1 MKKGLK
7 KCLSIV
13 LTIAMLVSVM
23 SVSLIANAAEDT
35 VTINGKTY
43 AVGDTIEV
51 KKEITVNDKWL
62 LNGQVSIPYNSDVLK
77 FVEEEPSKMFPV
89 ANGHMLVYFD
99 TGSEINF
106 NFLDV
111 TNGIDFT
118 QGGVLYNLTFEVIAG
133 SAEEVT
139 IDDDLQVVSTFPFEG
154 DPQAE
159 ENKDKPV
166 YPFDSVIDENGTIPA
181 DKGTESE
188 IEIKG
193 PEAETLTINGYEAA
207 VGETVYISKKIQVND
222 KWIMNGQ
229 ISVKYDP
236 EYLQFAPVEDAKMFP
251 NISSFLMYND
261 VKENGASVG
270 EIIITFTNPMDGYD
284 FTTEKVLYNLP
295 FTVIKGSADAK
306 NVTDEIEAM
315 SSFTFDGNPAEQT
328 TPSYDMVSVVD
339 DATGEIAADKGTSEA
354 EPVVADTPAVTDKI
368 IVNGIEVVAGDEINH
383 YLNIKDDNW
392 FANGQYEITFNNTV
406 LDLVVNDD
414 SITYPVITA
423 AGVSVVDN
431 VVDNGD
437 GTSTIYFNFSTTNGV
452 SFEELGKVFDFYFT
466 VKEDAAPGNYTID
479 TKIVET
485 YVFSTP
491 GQPDGSSYNMTN
503 VYDEETG
510 TLNVEESNLVTEIKD
525 IDTSALEA
533 LIAEAKALAAEE
545 GYTEESIAALND
557 AIAAAEAVAADPQSQ
572 DQVNEAVKALQAA
585 MDAVKID
592 VSALEALIETA
603 EAMDTT
609 GYTAESVQ
617 ALADAI
623 AHAKTVAE
631 APESVQAVADEIV
644 ALQAAIDGLVVDTAE
659 LEALIAE
666 AKELAAKEGYTE
678 ESIADLEA
686 AIAAAESVI
695 GAATVDDVKTQIE
708 ALTAAMDAVKI
719 DVSDLEAL
727 IETAEAMDT
736 TGYTSE
742 SVQALADAIA
752 HAKTVAEAPES
763 VQAVA
768 DEIVALQAA
777 IDGLVVDTAELEALI
792 AEAKEL
798 AAKEG
803 YTEESIADLEAAIA
817 AAESVIGA
825 ATVDD
830 VKTQIEALTAA
841 MAAVKPDTTDL
852 EEAIA
857 AAEEKLADDKYS
869 PTSKSALQAA
879 VDAGKELLAK
889 VETEFVAYEDVV
901 AATDAINTAIDNLV
915 EGVLLGD
922 ANDDGRVNIDDA
934 SYIQNFLVKLNVTIN
949 ELAADVN
956 KDGKITIMDT
966 TMIQVRLATN
976 AENEYVFPDEI

>member
-35 VTINGKTY
+35 VTINGKEYT
-43 AVGDTIEV
+43 VGDTIEV

-77 FVEEEPSKMFPV
+77 FVEEEPSKMFPAV
-89 ANGHMLVYFD
+89 YDHCVVYFD
-99 TGSEINF
+99 TGSKVNF
-106 NFLDV
+106 NFTDV
-111 TNGIDFT
+111 VNGVDFT
-118 QGGVLYNLTFEVIAG
+118 QGGILYDLTFEVIAG

-139 IDDDLQVVSTFPFEG
+139 IDDDLQVISTFPFEG

-181 DKGTESE
+181 DKGTEGE

-207 VGETVYISKKIQVND
+207 VGETVYISKKIQVNNN
-222 KWIMNGQ
+222 WLMNGQ

-236 EYLQFAPVEDAKMFP
+236 EYLQFAPIEDAKMFP

-284 FTTEKVLYNLP
+284 FTTEKVLYDLP
-295 FTVIKGSADAK
+295 FTVIKGSDTAK
-306 NVTDEIEAM
+306 DVTDEIEAM
-315 SSFTFDGNPAEQT
+315 SSFNFAGDPADQENPDYT
-328 TPSYDMVSVVD
+328 MVNVVD
-339 DATGEIAADKGTSEA
+339 ESTGEIDAAKGTSDA
-354 EPVVADTPAVTDKI
+354 EPVVADTPATTEKI
-368 IVNGIEVVAGDEINH
+368 IVNDIEVVAGDEINH

-466 VKEDAAPGNYTID
+466 VKEDAAPGNYTVD

-491 GQPDGSSYNMTN
+491 GQPDGSSYDMTN

-545 GYTEESIAALND
+545 GYTEESIAALNE

-572 DQVNEAVKALQAA
+572 DQVDAAVKALQAA

-617 ALADAI
+617 ALTDAI
-623 AHAKTVAE
+623 ANAKEVAE

-695 GAATVDDVKTQIE
+695 GAATVDDVKAQLE
-708 ALTAAMDAVKI
+708 ALQAAMDAVK
-719 DVSDLEAL
+719 
-727 IETAEAMDT
+727 
-736 TGYTSE
+736 
-742 SVQALADAIA
+742 
-752 HAKTVAEAPES
+752 
-763 VQAVA
+763 
-768 DEIVALQAA
+768 
-777 IDGLVVDTAELEALI
+777 
-792 AEAKEL
+792 
-798 AAKEG
+798 
-803 YTEESIADLEAAIA
+803 
-817 AAESVIGA
+817 
-825 ATVDD
+825 
-830 VKTQIEALTAA
+830 
-841 MAAVKPDTTDL
+841 PDTTAL
-852 EEAIA
+852 EAAIA

-869 PTSKSALQAA
+869 PTSKAALQAA

-901 AATDAINTAIDNLV
+901 AATEAINTAIDNLV

>member
-77 FVEEEPSKMFPV
+77 FIAGTEEEMFPV
-89 ANGHMLVYFD
+89 VYEHSLVYFD
-99 TGSEINF
+99 TGSAVNF
-106 NFLDV
+106 NFLNV
-111 TNGIDFT
+111 TDGIDFT

-139 IDDDLQVVSTFPFEG
+139 IDDDLQVVSTFPFAG
-154 DPQAE
+154 DPQSE

-207 VGETVYISKKIQVND
+207 VGETVYISKKIQVNNN
-222 KWIMNGQ
+222 WLMNGQ

-236 EYLQFAPVEDAKMFP
+236 EYLQFAPVEDEKMFP
-251 NISSFLMYND
+251 NVFGIGSFMYND
-261 VKENGASVG
+261 VKDKESGASVG
-270 EIIITFTNPMDGYD
+270 EIRITFTDVTAGYN
-284 FTTEKVLYNLP
+284 FTNSAVLYDLP
-295 FTVIKGSADAK
+295 FTVIKGSDTAK

-315 SSFTFDGNPAEQT
+315 SSFPFAGDPAQEENPDYTQ
-328 TPSYDMVSVVD
+328 VSVID
-339 DATGEIAADKGTSEA
+339 DNTGEIDSAKGTSDA

-491 GQPDGSSYNMTN
+491 GQPDGSSYDMTN
-503 VYDEETG
+503 VYNEETG
-510 TLNVEESNLVTEIKD
+510 ELDVQESNLVTEIKD
-525 IDTSALEA
+525 IDISALEA

-545 GYTEESIAALND
+545 GYTEESIAALNE
-557 AIAAAEAVAADPQSQ
+557 AIAVAEAVAADPQSQ
-572 DQVNEAVKALQAA
+572 DQVDAAVKALQ
-585 MDAVKID
+585 
-592 VSALEALIETA
+592 
-603 EAMDTT
+603 
-609 GYTAESVQ
+609 
-617 ALADAI
+617 
-623 AHAKTVAE
+623 
-631 APESVQAVADEIV
+631 
-644 ALQAAIDGLVVDTAE
+644 
-659 LEALIAE
+659 
-666 AKELAAKEGYTE
+666 
-678 ESIADLEA
+678 
-686 AIAAAESVI
+686 
-695 GAATVDDVKTQIE
+695 
-708 ALTAAMDAVKI
+708 AAMDAVKI

-830 VKTQIEALTAA
+830 VKAQIEALTAA
-841 MAAVKPDTTDL
+841 MAAVKPDTTAL
-852 EEAIA
+852 EAAIA

-869 PTSKSALQAA
+869 PTSKAALQAA

-901 AATDAINTAIDNLV
+901 AATEAINTAIDNLV

>member
-23 SVSLIANAAEDT
+23 SVSFIANAAEDT

-43 AVGDTIEV
+43 TVGDTIEV
-51 KKEITVNDKWL
+51 KKEITINKWL

-89 ANGHMLVYFD
+89 ANGHSLVYFD
-99 TGSEINF
+99 TGSKINF

-118 QGGVLYNLTFEVIAG
+118 QGGILYDLTFEVIAG

-139 IDDDLQVVSTFPFEG
+139 IDDDLQVISTFPFAG
-154 DPQAE
+154 DPQSE
-159 ENKDKPV
+159 ENQGKPV
-166 YPFDSVIDENGTIPA
+166 EYPFDSALENGTIPA
-181 DKGTESE
+181 DKGTEGE

-222 KWIMNGQ
+222 NWLMNGQ

-236 EYLQFAPVEDAKMFP
+236 EYLQFAPVEDEKMFP
-251 NISSFLMYND
+251 NVSLNLMYND
-261 VKENGASVG
+261 VKEDGVSVG
-270 EIIITFTNPMDGYD
+270 EIRITFTNPVVGYD
-284 FTTEKVLYNLP
+284 FTTEKVLYDLP
-295 FTVIKGSADAK
+295 FTVIKGSDTAK
-306 NVTDEIEAM
+306 NVTDEIEEM
-315 SSFTFDGNPAEQT
+315 RSFNFAGDPADQTNPDYT
-328 TPSYDMVSVVD
+328 MVNVVD
-339 DATGEIAADKGTSEA
+339 ESTGEIDAAKGTSDA

-368 IVNGIEVVAGDEINH
+368 IVNDIEVVAGDEINY

-437 GTSTIYFNFSTTNGV
+437 GTSTILFNFSTLQGV

-466 VKEDAAPGNYTID
+466 VKEDAAPGNYTVD

-491 GQPDGSSYNMTN
+491 GHPDGSSYDMTN
-503 VYDEETG
+503 VYNEETG
-510 TLNVEESNLVTEIKD
+510 ELDVQESNLVTEIKD

-533 LIAEAKALAAEE
+533 LIEEAKALAAEE
-545 GYTEESIAALND
+545 GYTA
-557 AIAAAEAVAADPQSQ
+557 
-572 DQVNEAVKALQAA
+572 
-585 MDAVKID
+585 
-592 VSALEALIETA
+592 
-603 EAMDTT
+603 
-609 GYTAESVQ
+609 GSVQ
-617 ALADAI
+617 ALVDAI

-631 APESVQAVADEIV
+631 APESVQAVADEIT

-659 LEALIAE
+659 LKALIAE
-666 AKELAAKEGYTE
+666 AKELVAKEGYTE
-678 ESIADLEA
+678 ESIAALNA
-686 AIAAAESVI
+686 AIAASEAVVENP
-695 GAATVDDVKTQIE
+695 TVEDVKAQLE
-708 ALTAAMDAVKI
+708 ALKAAMDAVK
-719 DVSDLEAL
+719 
-727 IETAEAMDT
+727 
-736 TGYTSE
+736 
-742 SVQALADAIA
+742 
-752 HAKTVAEAPES
+752 
-763 VQAVA
+763 
-768 DEIVALQAA
+768 
-777 IDGLVVDTAELEALI
+777 
-792 AEAKEL
+792 
-798 AAKEG
+798 
-803 YTEESIADLEAAIA
+803 
-817 AAESVIGA
+817 
-825 ATVDD
+825 
-830 VKTQIEALTAA
+830 
-841 MAAVKPDTTDL
+841 PDTTAL
-852 EEAIA
+852 EAAIA

-869 PTSKSALQAA
+869 PTSKAALQAA

-889 VETEFVAYEDVV
+889 VETEFVSYEDVV

-934 SYIQNFLVKLNVTIN
+934 TYIQNFLVKLENVIN

-956 KDGKITIMDT
+956 KDGKLTVMDT
-966 TMIQVRLATN
+966 TMIQVRLATG
-976 AENEYVFPDEI
+976 AEDEYVFPDEI

>member
-23 SVSLIANAAEDT
+23 SVSFIANAAEDT

-43 AVGDTIEV
+43 TVGDTIEV
-51 KKEITVNDKWL
+51 KKEITINKWL

-89 ANGHMLVYFD
+89 ANGHSLVYFD
-99 TGSEINF
+99 TGSKINF

-118 QGGVLYNLTFEVIAG
+118 QGGILYDLTFEVIAG

-139 IDDDLQVVSTFPFEG
+139 IDDDLQVISTFPFAG
-154 DPQAE
+154 DPQSE
-159 ENKDKPV
+159 ENQGKPV
-166 YPFDSVIDENGTIPA
+166 EYPFDSALENGTIPA
-181 DKGTESE
+181 DKGTEGE

-222 KWIMNGQ
+222 NWLMNGQ

-236 EYLQFAPVEDAKMFP
+236 EYLQFAPVEDEKMFP
-251 NISSFLMYND
+251 NVSLNLMYND
-261 VKENGASVG
+261 VKEDGVSVG
-270 EIIITFTNPMDGYD
+270 EIRITFTNPVVGYD
-284 FTTEKVLYNLP
+284 FTTEKVLYDLP
-295 FTVIKGSADAK
+295 FTVIKGSDTAK
-306 NVTDEIEAM
+306 NVTDEIEEM
-315 SSFTFDGNPAEQT
+315 RSFNFAGDPADQTNPDYT
-328 TPSYDMVSVVD
+328 MVNVVD
-339 DATGEIAADKGTSEA
+339 ESTGEIDAAKGTSDA

-368 IVNGIEVVAGDEINH
+368 IVNDIEVVAGDEINY

-437 GTSTIYFNFSTTNGV
+437 GTSTILFNFSTLQGV

-466 VKEDAAPGNYTID
+466 VKEDAAPGNYTVD

-491 GQPDGSSYNMTN
+491 GQPDGSSYDMTN
-503 VYDEETG
+503 VYNEETG
-510 TLNVEESNLVTEIKD
+510 ELDVQESNLVTEIKD

-533 LIAEAKALAAEE
+533 LIEEAKALAAEE
-545 GYTEESIAALND
+545 GYTA
-557 AIAAAEAVAADPQSQ
+557 
-572 DQVNEAVKALQAA
+572 
-585 MDAVKID
+585 
-592 VSALEALIETA
+592 
-603 EAMDTT
+603 
-609 GYTAESVQ
+609 GSVQ
-617 ALADAI
+617 ALVDAI

-631 APESVQAVADEIV
+631 APESVQAVADEIT

-659 LEALIAE
+659 LKALIAE
-666 AKELAAKEGYTE
+666 AKELVAKEGYTE
-678 ESIADLEA
+678 ESIAALNA
-686 AIAAAESVI
+686 AIAASEAVVENP
-695 GAATVDDVKTQIE
+695 TVEDVKAQLE
-708 ALTAAMDAVKI
+708 ALKAAMDAVK
-719 DVSDLEAL
+719 
-727 IETAEAMDT
+727 
-736 TGYTSE
+736 
-742 SVQALADAIA
+742 
-752 HAKTVAEAPES
+752 
-763 VQAVA
+763 
-768 DEIVALQAA
+768 
-777 IDGLVVDTAELEALI
+777 
-792 AEAKEL
+792 
-798 AAKEG
+798 
-803 YTEESIADLEAAIA
+803 
-817 AAESVIGA
+817 
-825 ATVDD
+825 
-830 VKTQIEALTAA
+830 
-841 MAAVKPDTTDL
+841 PDTTAL
-852 EEAIA
+852 EAAIA

-869 PTSKSALQAA
+869 PTSKAALQAA

-889 VETEFVAYEDVV
+889 VETEFVSYEDVV

-934 SYIQNFLVKLNVTIN
+934 TYIQNFLVKLENVIN

-956 KDGKITIMDT
+956 KDGKLTVMDT
-966 TMIQVRLATN
+966 TMIQVRLATG
-976 AENEYVFPDEI
+976 AEDEYVFPDEI

>member
-35 VTINGKTY
+35 VTINGKEYT
-43 AVGDTIEV
+43 VGDTIEV

-77 FVEEEPSKMFPV
+77 FVEEEPSKMFPAV
-89 ANGHMLVYFD
+89 YDHCVVYFD
-99 TGSEINF
+99 TGSKVNF
-106 NFLDV
+106 NFTDV
-111 TNGIDFT
+111 VNGVDFT
-118 QGGVLYNLTFEVIAG
+118 QGGILYDLTFEVIAG

-139 IDDDLQVVSTFPFEG
+139 IDDDLQVISTFPFEG

-181 DKGTESE
+181 DKGTEGE

-222 KWIMNGQ
+222 NWLMNGQ

-236 EYLQFAPVEDAKMFP
+236 EYLQFAPVEDEKMFP
-251 NISSFLMYND
+251 NVSSFLMYND
-261 VKENGASVG
+261 VKEDGVSVG
-270 EIIITFTNPMDGYD
+270 EIRITFTDPTAGYD
-284 FTTEKVLYNLP
+284 FTTEKVLYDLP
-295 FTVIKGSADAK
+295 FTVIKGSDTAK
-306 NVTDEIEAM
+306 DVTDEIEAM
-315 SSFTFDGNPAEQT
+315 SSFNFAGDPADQEN
-328 TPSYDMVSVVD
+328 PSYDMVDVVD
-339 DATGEIAADKGTSEA
+339 DATGEIASDKGTSDA
-354 EPVVADTPAVTDKI
+354 EPIVADTPAVTDKI

-437 GTSTIYFNFSTTNGV
+437 GTSTILFNFSTTNGV

-466 VKEDAAPGNYTID
+466 VKEDAAPGNYTVD

-491 GQPDGSSYNMTN
+491 GQPDGSSYDMTN

-545 GYTEESIAALND
+545 GYTEESIAALNE

-572 DQVNEAVKALQAA
+572 DQVDAAVKALQAA

-609 GYTAESVQ
+609 GYTSESVQ
-617 ALADAI
+617 ALTDAI
-623 AHAKTVAE
+623 ANAKTVAE
-631 APESVQAVADEIV
+631 APESVQAVADEII

-695 GAATVDDVKTQIE
+695 GAATVDDVK
-708 ALTAAMDAVKI
+708 A
-719 DVSDLEAL
+719 
-727 IETAEAMDT
+727 
-736 TGYTSE
+736 
-742 SVQALADAIA
+742 
-752 HAKTVAEAPES
+752 
-763 VQAVA
+763 
-768 DEIVALQAA
+768 
-777 IDGLVVDTAELEALI
+777 
-792 AEAKEL
+792 
-798 AAKEG
+798 
-803 YTEESIADLEAAIA
+803 
-817 AAESVIGA
+817 
-825 ATVDD
+825 
-830 VKTQIEALTAA
+830 QIEALTAA
-841 MAAVKPDTTDL
+841 MAAVKPDTTAL
-852 EEAIA
+852 EAAIA

-869 PTSKSALQAA
+869 PTSKAALQAA

-901 AATDAINTAIDNLV
+901 AATEAINTAIDNLV

>member
-43 AVGDTIEV
+43 TVGDTIEV

-89 ANGHMLVYFD
+89 ANGHSLVYFN
-99 TGSEINF
+99 TGSKINF
-106 NFLDV
+106 NFTDV

-118 QGGVLYNLTFEVIAG
+118 QGGILYDLTFEVIAG

-139 IDDDLQVVSTFPFEG
+139 IDDDLQVISTFPFAG
-154 DPQAE
+154 DPQSE
-159 ENKDKPV
+159 ENKGKPV
-166 YPFDSVIDENGTIPA
+166 EHPFDSALENGTIPA
-181 DKGTESE
+181 DKGTEGE

-193 PEAETLTINGYEAA
+193 PEAETLTINGYEAT
-207 VGETVYISKKIQVND
+207 VGETVYISKKIQVNNN
-222 KWIMNGQ
+222 WLMNGQ

-236 EYLQFAPVEDAKMFP
+236 EYLQFAPVEDEKMFP
-251 NISSFLMYND
+251 NVFGIGSFMYND
-261 VKENGASVG
+261 VKDKESGASVG
-270 EIIITFTNPMDGYD
+270 EIRITFTDVTAGYN
-284 FTTEKVLYNLP
+284 FTNSAVLYDLP
-295 FTVIKGSADAK
+295 FTVIKGSDTAK
-306 NVTDEIEAM
+306 DVTDEIEAM
-315 SSFTFDGNPAEQT
+315 SSFNFAGDPADQENPDYT
-328 TPSYDMVSVVD
+328 MVNVVD
-339 DATGEIAADKGTSEA
+339 ESTGEIDAAKGTSDA
-354 EPVVADTPAVTDKI
+354 EPVVADTPATTEKI
-368 IVNGIEVVAGDEINH
+368 IVNDIEVVAGDEINH

-437 GTSTIYFNFSTTNGV
+437 GTSTILFNFSTTNGV

-466 VKEDAAPGNYTID
+466 VKEDAAPGNYTVD

-491 GQPDGSSYNMTN
+491 GQPDGSSYDMTN

-545 GYTEESIAALND
+545 GYTEESIAALNE

-572 DQVNEAVKALQAA
+572 DQVDAAVKALQAA

-609 GYTAESVQ
+609 GYTSESVQ
-617 ALADAI
+617 ALVDAI

-695 GAATVDDVKTQIE
+695 ENPTVDDVKAQIE
-708 ALTAAMDAVKI
+708 ALTAAM
-719 DVSDLEAL
+719 
-727 IETAEAMDT
+727 T
-736 TGYTSE
+736 
-742 SVQALADAIA
+742 
-752 HAKTVAEAPES
+752 
-763 VQAVA
+763 
-768 DEIVALQAA
+768 
-777 IDGLVVDTAELEALI
+777 
-792 AEAKEL
+792 
-798 AAKEG
+798 
-803 YTEESIADLEAAIA
+803 
-817 AAESVIGA
+817 
-825 ATVDD
+825 
-830 VKTQIEALTAA
+830 
-841 MAAVKPDTTDL
+841 AVKPDTTAL
-852 EEAIA
+852 EAAIA

-869 PTSKSALQAA
+869 PTSKAALQAA

>member
-1 MKKGLK
+1 MYFLFRILITEKRTEVIVLKKGLK

-23 SVSLIANAAEDT
+23 SVSFIANAAEDT

-43 AVGDTIEV
+43 TVGDTIEV
-51 KKEITVNDKWL
+51 KKEITINKWL

-89 ANGHMLVYFD
+89 ANGHSLVYFD
-99 TGSEINF
+99 TGSKINF
-106 NFLDV
+106 NFTDV

-118 QGGVLYNLTFEVIAG
+118 QGGILYDLTFKVIAG

-139 IDDDLQVVSTFPFEG
+139 IDDDLQVISTFPFAG
-154 DPQAE
+154 DPQSE
-159 ENKDKPV
+159 ENQGKPV
-166 YPFDSVIDENGTIPA
+166 EYPFDSALENGTIPA
-181 DKGTESE
+181 DKGTEGA

-193 PEAETLTINGYEAA
+193 PEAETLTINGYEAT
-207 VGETVYISKKIQVND
+207 VGETVYISKKIQVNNN
-222 KWIMNGQ
+222 WLMNGQ

-236 EYLQFAPVEDAKMFP
+236 EYLRFAPVEDEKMFP
-251 NISSFLMYND
+251 NVSLNLMYND
-261 VKENGASVG
+261 VKEDGVSVG
-270 EIIITFTNPMDGYD
+270 EIRITFTNPIVGYD
-284 FTTEKVLYNLP
+284 FTTEKVLYDLP
-295 FTVIKGSADAK
+295 FTVIKGSDTAK
-306 NVTDEIEAM
+306 NVTDEIEDM
-315 SSFTFDGNPAEQT
+315 RSFNFAGNPADQT
-328 TPSYDMVSVVD
+328 NPDYTMVNVVD
-339 DATGEIAADKGTSEA
+339 ESTGEIDAAKGTSDA

-368 IVNGIEVVAGDEINH
+368 IVNGIEVVAGNEINY

-437 GTSTIYFNFSTTNGV
+437 GTSTIYFNFSTLQGV

-466 VKEDAAPGNYTID
+466 VKEDAAPGNYTVD

-491 GQPDGSSYNMTN
+491 GQPDGSSYDMTN
-503 VYDEETG
+503 VYNEETG
-510 TLNVEESNLVTEIKD
+510 KLDVQESNLVTEIKD

-533 LIAEAKALAAEE
+533 LIAEAKALASEE
-545 GYTEESIAALND
+545 GYTEESITALND
-557 AIAAAEAVAADPQSQ
+557 AIKAAEAVVADPQSQ
-572 DQVNEAVKALQAA
+572 DQVDAEVKALQAA
-585 MDAVKID
+585 MDAVEID

-631 APESVQAVADEIV
+631 APESVQAVADEIT

-659 LEALIAE
+659 LKALIAE

-678 ESIADLEA
+678 ESIAALNA
-686 AIAAAESVI
+686 AIAAAEAVVENP
-695 GAATVDDVKTQIE
+695 TVEDVKAQLE
-708 ALTAAMDAVKI
+708 ALKAAMDAVK
-719 DVSDLEAL
+719 
-727 IETAEAMDT
+727 
-736 TGYTSE
+736 
-742 SVQALADAIA
+742 
-752 HAKTVAEAPES
+752 
-763 VQAVA
+763 
-768 DEIVALQAA
+768 
-777 IDGLVVDTAELEALI
+777 
-792 AEAKEL
+792 
-798 AAKEG
+798 
-803 YTEESIADLEAAIA
+803 
-817 AAESVIGA
+817 
-825 ATVDD
+825 
-830 VKTQIEALTAA
+830 
-841 MAAVKPDTTDL
+841 PDTTAL
-852 EEAIA
+852 EAAIA

-869 PTSKSALQAA
+869 PTSKAALQAA
-879 VDAGKELLAK
+879 VDAGEELLAK
-889 VETEFVAYEDVV
+889 VETEFVSYEDVV

-922 ANDDGRVNIDDA
+922 ANDDDKVNIDDA
-934 SYIQNFLVKLNVTIN
+934 TYIQNFLVKLEDVIN

-956 KDGKITIMDT
+956 KDGKLTVMDT
-966 TMIQVRLATN
+966 TMIQVRLATG
-976 AENEYVFPDEI
+976 AEDEYVFPDEI

>member
-7 KCLSIV
+7 KCLAIV

-23 SVSLIANAAEDT
+23 SVSFIANAAEDT

-43 AVGDTIEV
+43 TVGDTIEV
-51 KKEITVNDKWL
+51 KKEITINKWL

-89 ANGHMLVYFD
+89 ANGHSLVYFD
-99 TGSEINF
+99 TGSKINF
-106 NFLDV
+106 NFTDV

-118 QGGVLYNLTFEVIAG
+118 QGGILYDLTFEVIAG

-139 IDDDLQVVSTFPFEG
+139 IDDDLQVISTFQFAG
-154 DPQAE
+154 DPQSE
-159 ENKDKPV
+159 ENQGKPV
-166 YPFDSVIDENGTIPA
+166 EYPFDSALENGTIPA
-181 DKGTESE
+181 DKGTEGE

-193 PEAETLTINGYEAA
+193 PEAETLTINGYEAT
-207 VGETVYISKKIQVND
+207 VGETVYISKKIQVNNN
-222 KWIMNGQ
+222 WLMNGQ

-236 EYLQFAPVEDAKMFP
+236 EYLQFAPVEAEKMFP
-251 NISSFLMYND
+251 NVSLNLMYND
-261 VKENGASVG
+261 VKEDGVSVG
-270 EIIITFTNPMDGYD
+270 EIRITFTNPIVGYD
-284 FTTEKVLYNLP
+284 FTTEKVLYDLP
-295 FTVIKGSADAK
+295 FTVIKGSDTAK
-306 NVTDEIEAM
+306 NVTDEIEDM
-315 SSFTFDGNPAEQT
+315 RSFNFAGDPADQTNPDYT
-328 TPSYDMVSVVD
+328 MVNVVD
-339 DATGEIAADKGTSEA
+339 ESTGEIDAAKGTSDA

-437 GTSTIYFNFSTTNGV
+437 GTSTIYFNFSTLQGV

-466 VKEDAAPGNYTID
+466 VKEDAAPGNYTVD

-491 GQPDGSSYNMTN
+491 GQPDGSSYDMTN
-503 VYDEETG
+503 VYNEETG
-510 TLNVEESNLVTEIKD
+510 KLDVQESNLVTEIKD

-545 GYTEESIAALND
+545 GYTEESITALND
-557 AIAAAEAVAADPQSQ
+557 AIKAAEAVVADPQSK
-572 DQVNEAVKALQAA
+572 DQVDAEVKALQAA
-585 MDAVKID
+585 MDAVEID

-678 ESIADLEA
+678 ESIAALNE
-686 AIAAAESVI
+686 AIAAAEAVVENP
-695 GAATVDDVKTQIE
+695 TVGDVKAQ
-708 ALTAAMDAVKI
+708 
-719 DVSDLEAL
+719 LEAL
-727 IETAEAMDT
+727 
-736 TGYTSE
+736 
-742 SVQALADAIA
+742 
-752 HAKTVAEAPES
+752 K
-763 VQAVA
+763 
-768 DEIVALQAA
+768 
-777 IDGLVVDTAELEALI
+777 
-792 AEAKEL
+792 
-798 AAKEG
+798 
-803 YTEESIADLEAAIA
+803 
-817 AAESVIGA
+817 
-825 ATVDD
+825 
-830 VKTQIEALTAA
+830 AA
-841 MAAVKPDTTDL
+841 MNAVKPDTTAL
-852 EEAIA
+852 EAAIA

-869 PTSKSALQAA
+869 PTSKAALQAA

-889 VETEFVAYEDVV
+889 VETEFVSYEDVV

-934 SYIQNFLVKLNVTIN
+934 TYIQNFLVKLEDVIN

-956 KDGKITIMDT
+956 KDGKLTVMDT
-966 TMIQVRLATN
+966 TMIQVRLATG
-976 AENEYVFPDEI
+976 AEDEYVFPDEI

>member
-23 SVSLIANAAEDT
+23 SVSFIANATEDT

-51 KKEITVNDKWL
+51 KKEITINKWL

-89 ANGHMLVYFD
+89 ANGHSLEYFD
-99 TGSEINF
+99 TGSKINF
-106 NFLDV
+106 NFTDV

-118 QGGVLYNLTFEVIAG
+118 QGGILYDLTFEVIAG

-139 IDDDLQVVSTFPFEG
+139 IDDDLQVISTFPFAG
-154 DPQAE
+154 DPQSE
-159 ENKDKPV
+159 ENQGKPVV
-166 YPFDSVIDENGTIPA
+166 YPFDSALENGTIPA
-181 DKGTESE
+181 DKGTEGE

-193 PEAETLTINGYEAA
+193 PEAETLTINGYEAT
-207 VGETVYISKKIQVND
+207 VGETVYISKKIQVNNN
-222 KWIMNGQ
+222 WLMNGQ

-236 EYLQFAPVEDAKMFP
+236 EYLQFAPVEDEKMFP
-251 NISSFLMYND
+251 NVSLNLMYND
-261 VKENGASVG
+261 VKEDGVSVG
-270 EIIITFTNPMDGYD
+270 EIRITFTNPIVGYD
-284 FTTEKVLYNLP
+284 FTTEKVLYDLP
-295 FTVIKGSADAK
+295 FTVIKGSDTAK
-306 NVTDEIEAM
+306 NVTDEIEDM
-315 SSFTFDGNPAEQT
+315 RSFNFAGNPADQT
-328 TPSYDMVSVVD
+328 NPDYTMVNVVD
-339 DATGEIAADKGTSEA
+339 ESTGEIDAAKGTSDA

-368 IVNGIEVVAGDEINH
+368 IVNGIEVVAGNEINY

-437 GTSTIYFNFSTTNGV
+437 GTSTIYFNFSTLQGV

-466 VKEDAAPGNYTID
+466 VKEDAAPGNYTVD

-491 GQPDGSSYNMTN
+491 GQPDGSSYDMTN
-503 VYDEETG
+503 VYNEETG
-510 TLNVEESNLVTEIKD
+510 KLDVQESNLVTEIKD

-533 LIAEAKALAAEE
+533 LIAEAKALASEE
-545 GYTEESIAALND
+545 GYTEESITALND
-557 AIAAAEAVAADPQSQ
+557 AIKAAEAVVADPQSQ
-572 DQVNEAVKALQAA
+572 DQVDAEVKALQAA
-585 MDAVKID
+585 MDAVEID

-631 APESVQAVADEIV
+631 APESVQAVADEIT

-659 LEALIAE
+659 LKALIAE

-678 ESIADLEA
+678 ESIEALNA
-686 AIAAAESVI
+686 AIAAAEAVVENP
-695 GAATVDDVKTQIE
+695 TVEDVKAQLE
-708 ALTAAMDAVKI
+708 ALKAAMDAVK
-719 DVSDLEAL
+719 
-727 IETAEAMDT
+727 
-736 TGYTSE
+736 
-742 SVQALADAIA
+742 
-752 HAKTVAEAPES
+752 
-763 VQAVA
+763 
-768 DEIVALQAA
+768 
-777 IDGLVVDTAELEALI
+777 
-792 AEAKEL
+792 
-798 AAKEG
+798 
-803 YTEESIADLEAAIA
+803 
-817 AAESVIGA
+817 
-825 ATVDD
+825 
-830 VKTQIEALTAA
+830 
-841 MAAVKPDTTDL
+841 PDTTAL
-852 EEAIA
+852 EAAIA

-869 PTSKSALQAA
+869 PTSKAALQAA
-879 VDAGKELLAK
+879 VDAGEELLAK
-889 VETEFVAYEDVV
+889 VETEFVSYEDVV

-922 ANDDGRVNIDDA
+922 ANDDDKVNIDDA
-934 SYIQNFLVKLNVTIN
+934 TYIQNFLVKLEDVIN

-956 KDGKITIMDT
+956 KDGKLTVMDT
-966 TMIQVRLATN
+966 TMIQVRLATG
-976 AENEYVFPDEI
+976 AEDEYVFPDEI

>member
-43 AVGDTIEV
+43 TVGDTIEV

-89 ANGHMLVYFD
+89 VYEHSLVYFD
-99 TGSEINF
+99 TGSAVNF
-106 NFLDV
+106 NFLNV
-111 TNGIDFT
+111 TDGIDFT
-118 QGGVLYNLTFEVIAG
+118 QGGILYDLTFEVIAG

-159 ENKDKPV
+159 ENQGKPV
-166 YPFDSVIDENGTIPA
+166 YPFESVIDENGTIPA
-181 DKGTESE
+181 DKGTEGE

-207 VGETVYISKKIQVND
+207 VGETVYISKKIQVNNN
-222 KWIMNGQ
+222 WLMNGQ

-236 EYLQFAPVEDAKMFP
+236 EYLQFAPVEDEKMFP
-251 NISSFLMYND
+251 NVFGIGSFMYND
-261 VKENGASVG
+261 VKDKESGASVG
-270 EIIITFTNPMDGYD
+270 EIIITFTDVTAGYN
-284 FTTEKVLYNLP
+284 FTNSAVLYDLP
-295 FTVIKGSADAK
+295 FTVIKGSDTAK
-306 NVTDEIEAM
+306 DVTDEIEAM
-315 SSFTFDGNPAEQT
+315 SSFNFAGDPADQENPDYT
-328 TPSYDMVSVVD
+328 MVNVVD
-339 DATGEIAADKGTSEA
+339 ESTGEIDAAKGTSDA

-368 IVNGIEVVAGDEINH
+368 IVNDIEVVAGDEINH

-414 SITYPVITA
+414 AITYPVITA

-466 VKEDAAPGNYTID
+466 VKEDAAPGNYTVD

-491 GQPDGSSYNMTN
+491 GQPDGSNYDMTN

-545 GYTEESIAALND
+545 GYTEESIAALNE

-572 DQVNEAVKALQAA
+572 DQVDAAVKALQAA

-592 VSALEALIETA
+592 VSA
-603 EAMDTT
+603 
-609 GYTAESVQ
+609 
-617 ALADAI
+617 
-623 AHAKTVAE
+623 
-631 APESVQAVADEIV
+631 
-644 ALQAAIDGLVVDTAE
+644 
-659 LEALIAE
+659 
-666 AKELAAKEGYTE
+666 
-678 ESIADLEA
+678 
-686 AIAAAESVI
+686 
-695 GAATVDDVKTQIE
+695 
-708 ALTAAMDAVKI
+708 
-719 DVSDLEAL
+719 LEAL

-817 AAESVIGA
+817 AAESVIGV

-830 VKTQIEALTAA
+830 VKAQIEALTAA
-841 MAAVKPDTTDL
+841 MAAVKPDTTAL
-852 EEAIA
+852 EAAIA

-869 PTSKSALQAA
+869 PTSKAALQAA

-901 AATDAINTAIDNLV
+901 AATEAINTAIDNLV

>member
-35 VTINGKTY
+35 VTINGKKYT
-43 AVGDTIEV
+43 VGDTIEV

-77 FVEEEPSKMFPV
+77 FVEEEPSKMFPAV
-89 ANGHMLVYFD
+89 YDHCVVYFD
-99 TGSEINF
+99 TGSKVNF
-106 NFLDV
+106 NFTDV
-111 TNGIDFT
+111 VNGVDFT
-118 QGGVLYNLTFEVIAG
+118 QGGILYDLTFEVIAG

-139 IDDDLQVVSTFPFEG
+139 IDDDLQVISTFPFEG

-181 DKGTESE
+181 DKGTEGE

-193 PEAETLTINGYEAA
+193 PEAETLTINGYKAA
-207 VGETVYISKKIQVND
+207 VGETVYISKKIQVNNN
-222 KWIMNGQ
+222 WLMNGQ

-236 EYLQFAPVEDAKMFP
+236 EYLQFAPVEDEKMFP
-251 NISSFLMYND
+251 NVFGIGSFMYND
-261 VKENGASVG
+261 VKDKESGASVG
-270 EIIITFTNPMDGYD
+270 EIRITFTDVTAGYN
-284 FTTEKVLYNLP
+284 FTNSAVLYDLP
-295 FTVIKGSADAK
+295 FTVIKGSDTAK
-306 NVTDEIEAM
+306 DVTDEIEAM
-315 SSFTFDGNPAEQT
+315 SSFNFAGDPADQENPDYT
-328 TPSYDMVSVVD
+328 MVNVVD
-339 DATGEIAADKGTSEA
+339 ESTGEIDAAKGTSDA
-354 EPVVADTPAVTDKI
+354 EPVVADTPATTEKI
-368 IVNGIEVVAGDEINH
+368 IVNDIEVVAGDEINH

-466 VKEDAAPGNYTID
+466 VKEDAAPGNYTVD

-491 GQPDGSSYNMTN
+491 GQPDGSSYDMTN

-545 GYTEESIAALND
+545 GYTEESIAALNE

-572 DQVNEAVKALQAA
+572 DQVDAAVKALQAA
-585 MDAVKID
+585 MGAVKID

-609 GYTAESVQ
+609 GYTSESVQ
-617 ALADAI
+617 VLADAI

-686 AIAAAESVI
+686 AIAAAEAVVENP
-695 GAATVDDVKTQIE
+695 TVDDVK
-708 ALTAAMDAVKI
+708 A
-719 DVSDLEAL
+719 
-727 IETAEAMDT
+727 
-736 TGYTSE
+736 
-742 SVQALADAIA
+742 
-752 HAKTVAEAPES
+752 
-763 VQAVA
+763 
-768 DEIVALQAA
+768 
-777 IDGLVVDTAELEALI
+777 
-792 AEAKEL
+792 
-798 AAKEG
+798 
-803 YTEESIADLEAAIA
+803 
-817 AAESVIGA
+817 
-825 ATVDD
+825 
-830 VKTQIEALTAA
+830 QIEALTAA
-841 MAAVKPDTTDL
+841 MAAVKPDTTAL
-852 EEAIA
+852 EAAIA

-869 PTSKSALQAA
+869 PTSKAALQAA

-901 AATDAINTAIDNLV
+901 AATEAINTAIDNLV

>member
-23 SVSLIANAAEDT
+23 SVSFIANAAEDT

-43 AVGDTIEV
+43 TVGDTIEV
-51 KKEITVNDKWL
+51 KKEITINKWL

-89 ANGHMLVYFD
+89 ANGHSLVYFD
-99 TGSEINF
+99 TGSKINF

-118 QGGVLYNLTFEVIAG
+118 QGGILYDLTFEVIAG

-139 IDDDLQVVSTFPFEG
+139 IDDDLQVISTFPFAG
-154 DPQAE
+154 DPQSE
-159 ENKDKPV
+159 ENQGKPV
-166 YPFDSVIDENGTIPA
+166 EYPFDSALENGTIPA
-181 DKGTESE
+181 DKGTEGE

-222 KWIMNGQ
+222 NWLMNGQ

-236 EYLQFAPVEDAKMFP
+236 EYLQFAPVEDEKMFP
-251 NISSFLMYND
+251 NVSLNLMYND
-261 VKENGASVG
+261 VKEDGVSVG
-270 EIIITFTNPMDGYD
+270 EIRITFTNPVVGYD
-284 FTTEKVLYNLP
+284 FTTEKVLYDLP
-295 FTVIKGSADAK
+295 FTVIKGSDTAK
-306 NVTDEIEAM
+306 NVTDEIEEM
-315 SSFTFDGNPAEQT
+315 RSFNFAGDPADQTNPDYT
-328 TPSYDMVSVVD
+328 MVNVVD
-339 DATGEIAADKGTSEA
+339 ESTGEIDAAKGTSDA

-368 IVNGIEVVAGDEINH
+368 IVNDIEVVAGDEINY

-437 GTSTIYFNFSTTNGV
+437 GTSTILFNFSTLQGV

-466 VKEDAAPGNYTID
+466 VKEDAAPGNYTVD

-491 GQPDGSSYNMTN
+491 GQPDGSSYDMTN
-503 VYDEETG
+503 VYNEETG
-510 TLNVEESNLVTEIKD
+510 ELDVQESNLVTEIKD

-533 LIAEAKALAAEE
+533 LIEEAKALAAEE
-545 GYTEESIAALND
+545 GYTA
-557 AIAAAEAVAADPQSQ
+557 
-572 DQVNEAVKALQAA
+572 
-585 MDAVKID
+585 
-592 VSALEALIETA
+592 
-603 EAMDTT
+603 
-609 GYTAESVQ
+609 GSVQ
-617 ALADAI
+617 ALVDAI

-631 APESVQAVADEIV
+631 APESVQAVADEIT

-659 LEALIAE
+659 LKALIAE
-666 AKELAAKEGYTE
+666 AKELVAKEGYTE
-678 ESIADLEA
+678 ESIAALNA
-686 AIAAAESVI
+686 AIAASEAVVENP
-695 GAATVDDVKTQIE
+695 TVEDVKAQLE
-708 ALTAAMDAVKI
+708 ALKAAMDAVK
-719 DVSDLEAL
+719 
-727 IETAEAMDT
+727 
-736 TGYTSE
+736 
-742 SVQALADAIA
+742 
-752 HAKTVAEAPES
+752 
-763 VQAVA
+763 
-768 DEIVALQAA
+768 
-777 IDGLVVDTAELEALI
+777 
-792 AEAKEL
+792 
-798 AAKEG
+798 
-803 YTEESIADLEAAIA
+803 
-817 AAESVIGA
+817 
-825 ATVDD
+825 
-830 VKTQIEALTAA
+830 
-841 MAAVKPDTTDL
+841 PDTTAL
-852 EEAIA
+852 EAAIA

-869 PTSKSALQAA
+869 PTSKAALQAA

-889 VETEFVAYEDVV
+889 VETEFVYYEDVV

-934 SYIQNFLVKLNVTIN
+934 TYIQNFLVKLENVIN

-956 KDGKITIMDT
+956 KDGKLTVMDT
-966 TMIQVRLATN
+966 TMIQVRLATG
-976 AENEYVFPDEI
+976 AEDEYVFPDEI

>member
-35 VTINGKTY
+35 VTINGKKY
-43 AVGDTIEV
+43 SVGDTIEV

-77 FVEEEPSKMFPV
+77 FVEEETSKMFPV
-89 ANGHMLVYFD
+89 VYEHSLVYFD
-99 TGSEINF
+99 TGSAVNF
-106 NFLDV
+106 NFLNV
-111 TNGIDFT
+111 TDGIDFT
-118 QGGVLYNLTFEVIAG
+118 QGGILYDLTFEVIAG

-159 ENKDKPV
+159 ENQGKPV
-166 YPFDSVIDENGTIPA
+166 YPFESVIDENGTIPA
-181 DKGTESE
+181 DKGTEGE

-222 KWIMNGQ
+222 NWLMNGQ

-236 EYLQFAPVEDAKMFP
+236 EYLQFAPVEDEKMFP
-251 NISSFLMYND
+251 NVFGIGSFMYND
-261 VKENGASVG
+261 VKDKESGASVG
-270 EIIITFTNPMDGYD
+270 EIRITFTDVTAGYN
-284 FTTEKVLYNLP
+284 FTNSAVLYDLP
-295 FTVIKGSADAK
+295 FTVIKGSDTAK
-306 NVTDEIEAM
+306 DVTDEIEAM
-315 SSFTFDGNPAEQT
+315 SSFNFAGDPADQENPDYT
-328 TPSYDMVSVVD
+328 MVNVVD
-339 DATGEIAADKGTSEA
+339 ESTGEIDAAKGTSDA
-354 EPVVADTPAVTDKI
+354 EPVVADTPATTEKI
-368 IVNGIEVVAGDEINH
+368 IVNDIEVVAGDEINH

-437 GTSTIYFNFSTTNGV
+437 GTSTILFNFSTTKGV

-466 VKEDAAPGNYTID
+466 VKEDAAPGNYTVD

-491 GQPDGSSYNMTN
+491 GQPDGSSYDMTN

-592 VSALEALIETA
+592 VSALEALIAEA

-609 GYTAESVQ
+609 GYTEESVQ

-678 ESIADLEA
+678 ESIAALNA
-686 AIAAAESVI
+686 AIAAAEAVVENP
-695 GAATVDDVKTQIE
+695 TVEDVKAQLE
-708 ALTAAMDAVKI
+708 ALKAAMDAVK
-719 DVSDLEAL
+719 
-727 IETAEAMDT
+727 
-736 TGYTSE
+736 
-742 SVQALADAIA
+742 
-752 HAKTVAEAPES
+752 
-763 VQAVA
+763 
-768 DEIVALQAA
+768 
-777 IDGLVVDTAELEALI
+777 
-792 AEAKEL
+792 
-798 AAKEG
+798 
-803 YTEESIADLEAAIA
+803 
-817 AAESVIGA
+817 
-825 ATVDD
+825 
-830 VKTQIEALTAA
+830 
-841 MAAVKPDTTDL
+841 PDTTAL
-852 EEAIA
+852 EAAIA

-869 PTSKSALQAA
+869 PTSKAALQAA

-901 AATDAINTAIDNLV
+901 AATEAINTAIDNLV

>member
-35 VTINGKTY
+35 VTINGKEYT
-43 AVGDTIEV
+43 VGDTIEV

-77 FVEEEPSKMFPV
+77 FVEEEPSKMFPAV
-89 ANGHMLVYFD
+89 YDHCVVYFD
-99 TGSEINF
+99 TGSKVNF
-106 NFLDV
+106 NFTDAV
-111 TNGIDFT
+111 NGVDFT
-118 QGGVLYNLTFEVIAG
+118 QGGILYDLTFEVIAG

-139 IDDDLQVVSTFPFEG
+139 IDDDLQVISTFPFEG

-181 DKGTESE
+181 DKGTEGE

-207 VGETVYISKKIQVND
+207 FGETVYISKKIQVNNN
-222 KWIMNGQ
+222 WLMNGQ

-236 EYLQFAPVEDAKMFP
+236 EYLQFAPIEDAKMFP

-284 FTTEKVLYNLP
+284 FTTEKVLYDLP
-295 FTVIKGSADAK
+295 FTVIKGSDTAK
-306 NVTDEIEAM
+306 DVTDEIKAM
-315 SSFTFDGNPAEQT
+315 SSFPFAGDPAQEENPDYTQ
-328 TPSYDMVSVVD
+328 VSVID
-339 DATGEIAADKGTSEA
+339 DNTGEIDSTKGTSEA

-392 FANGQYEITFNNTV
+392 FANGQYEITFDNTV
-406 LDLVVNDD
+406 LDFVVNDD
-414 SITYPVITA
+414 SITYPVVTA
-423 AGVSVVDN
+423 SGVDVFDN
-431 VVDNGD
+431 VVDNGN
-437 GTSTIYFNFSTTNGV
+437 GTSTILFNFSTTNGV

-466 VKEDAAPGNYTID
+466 VKEDAVPGNYTID
-479 TKIVET
+479 TNIIAA
-485 YVFSTP
+485 YVFTVP
-491 GQPDGSSYNMTN
+491 GKPDGSSYDMTN
-503 VYDEETG
+503 VYNEETG
-510 TLNVEESNLVTEIKD
+510 ELDVQESNLVTEIKD
-525 IDTSALEA
+525 IDISALEA

-545 GYTEESIAALND
+545 GYTEESIAALNE
-557 AIAAAEAVAADPQSQ
+557 AIAAAEVVAADPQSQ
-572 DQVNEAVKALQAA
+572 DQVDAAVKALQ
-585 MDAVKID
+585 
-592 VSALEALIETA
+592 
-603 EAMDTT
+603 
-609 GYTAESVQ
+609 
-617 ALADAI
+617 
-623 AHAKTVAE
+623 
-631 APESVQAVADEIV
+631 
-644 ALQAAIDGLVVDTAE
+644 
-659 LEALIAE
+659 
-666 AKELAAKEGYTE
+666 
-678 ESIADLEA
+678 
-686 AIAAAESVI
+686 
-695 GAATVDDVKTQIE
+695 
-708 ALTAAMDAVKI
+708 AAMDAVKI

-841 MAAVKPDTTDL
+841 MAAVKPDTTAL
-852 EEAIA
+852 EAAIA

-869 PTSKSALQAA
+869 PTSKAALQAA

-889 VETEFVAYEDVV
+889 VETEFVVYEDVV

-976 AENEYVFPDEI
+976 TENEYVFPDEI

>member
-23 SVSLIANAAEDT
+23 SVSFIANAAEDT

-51 KKEITVNDKWL
+51 KKEITINKWL

-89 ANGHMLVYFD
+89 ANGHSLEYFD
-99 TGSEINF
+99 TGSKINF
-106 NFLDV
+106 NFTDV

-118 QGGVLYNLTFEVIAG
+118 QGGILYDLTFEVIAG

-139 IDDDLQVVSTFPFEG
+139 IDDDLQVISTFRFAG
-154 DPQAE
+154 DPQSE
-159 ENKDKPV
+159 ENQGKPVV
-166 YPFDSVIDENGTIPA
+166 YPFDSALENGTIPA
-181 DKGTESE
+181 DKGTEGE

-193 PEAETLTINGYEAA
+193 PEAETLTINGYEAT
-207 VGETVYISKKIQVND
+207 VGETVYISKKIQVNNN
-222 KWIMNGQ
+222 WLMNGQ

-236 EYLQFAPVEDAKMFP
+236 EYLQFAPAEDEKMFP
-251 NISSFLMYND
+251 NVSLNLMYND
-261 VKENGASVG
+261 VKKDGVSVG
-270 EIIITFTNPMDGYD
+270 EIRITFTNPIVGYD
-284 FTTEKVLYNLP
+284 FTTEKVLYDLP
-295 FTVIKGSADAK
+295 FTVIKGSDTAK
-306 NVTDEIEAM
+306 NVTDEIEDM
-315 SSFTFDGNPAEQT
+315 RSFNFAGDPADQTNPNYT
-328 TPSYDMVSVVD
+328 MVNVVD
-339 DATGEIAADKGTSEA
+339 ESTGEIDAAKGTSDA

-368 IVNGIEVVAGDEINH
+368 IVNDIEVVAGDEINH

-392 FANGQYEITFNNTV
+392 FVNGQYEITFNNTV

-423 AGVSVVDN
+423 AGVSVFDN

-437 GTSTIYFNFSTTNGV
+437 GTSTIYFNFSTLQGV

-466 VKEDAAPGNYTID
+466 VKEDAAPGNYTVD

-491 GQPDGSSYNMTN
+491 GQPDGSSYDMTN
-503 VYDEETG
+503 VYNEETG
-510 TLNVEESNLVTEIKD
+510 KLDVQESNLVTKIKD

-533 LIAEAKALAAEE
+533 LIEEATALAAKE
-545 GYTEESIAALND
+545 GYTEESITALND
-557 AIAAAEAVAADPQSQ
+557 AIKAAEAVVADPQSQ
-572 DQVNEAVKALQAA
+572 DQVDAEVKALQAA
-585 MDAVKID
+585 MDAVEID
-592 VSALEALIETA
+592 VSALGALIETA

-609 GYTAESVQ
+609 GYTAGSVQ

-631 APESVQAVADEIV
+631 APESVQAVADEIT

-659 LEALIAE
+659 LKALIAE

-678 ESIADLEA
+678 ESIAALNA
-686 AIAAAESVI
+686 AIAAAEAVVENP
-695 GAATVDDVKTQIE
+695 TVEDVKAQLE
-708 ALTAAMDAVKI
+708 ALKAAMDAVK
-719 DVSDLEAL
+719 
-727 IETAEAMDT
+727 
-736 TGYTSE
+736 
-742 SVQALADAIA
+742 
-752 HAKTVAEAPES
+752 
-763 VQAVA
+763 
-768 DEIVALQAA
+768 
-777 IDGLVVDTAELEALI
+777 
-792 AEAKEL
+792 
-798 AAKEG
+798 
-803 YTEESIADLEAAIA
+803 
-817 AAESVIGA
+817 
-825 ATVDD
+825 
-830 VKTQIEALTAA
+830 
-841 MAAVKPDTTDL
+841 PDTTAL
-852 EEAIA
+852 EAAIA

-869 PTSKSALQAA
+869 PTSKAALQAA

-889 VETEFVAYEDVV
+889 VETEFVSYEDVV

-922 ANDDGRVNIDDA
+922 ANDDDRVNIDDA
-934 SYIQNFLVKLNVTIN
+934 TYIQNFLVKLEDVIN

-956 KDGKITIMDT
+956 KDGKLTVMDT
-966 TMIQVRLATN
+966 TMIQVRLATG
-976 AENEYVFPDEI
+976 AEDEYVFPDEI

>member
-23 SVSLIANAAEDT
+23 SVSFIANAAEDT

-43 AVGDTIEV
+43 TVGDTIEV
-51 KKEITVNDKWL
+51 KKEITINKWL

-89 ANGHMLVYFD
+89 ANGHSLVYFD
-99 TGSEINF
+99 TGSKINF
-106 NFLDV
+106 NFTDV

-118 QGGVLYNLTFEVIAG
+118 QGGILYDLTFKVIAG

-139 IDDDLQVVSTFPFEG
+139 IDDDLQVISTFPFAG
-154 DPQAE
+154 DPQSE
-159 ENKDKPV
+159 ENQGKPV
-166 YPFDSVIDENGTIPA
+166 EYPFDSALENGTIPA
-181 DKGTESE
+181 DKGTEGA

-193 PEAETLTINGYEAA
+193 PEAETLTINGYEAT
-207 VGETVYISKKIQVND
+207 VGETVYISKKIQVNNN
-222 KWIMNGQ
+222 WLMNGQ

-236 EYLQFAPVEDAKMFP
+236 EYLRFAPVEDEKMFP
-251 NISSFLMYND
+251 NVSLNLMYND
-261 VKENGASVG
+261 VKEDGVSVG
-270 EIIITFTNPMDGYD
+270 EIRITFTNPIVGYD
-284 FTTEKVLYNLP
+284 FTTEKVLYDLP
-295 FTVIKGSADAK
+295 FTVIKGSDTAK
-306 NVTDEIEAM
+306 NVTDEIEDM
-315 SSFTFDGNPAEQT
+315 RSFNFAGNPADQT
-328 TPSYDMVSVVD
+328 NPDYTMVNVVD
-339 DATGEIAADKGTSEA
+339 ESTGEIDAAKGTSDA

-368 IVNGIEVVAGDEINH
+368 IVNGIEVVAGNEINY

-437 GTSTIYFNFSTTNGV
+437 GTSTIYFNFSTLQGV

-466 VKEDAAPGNYTID
+466 VKEDAAPGNYTVD

-491 GQPDGSSYNMTN
+491 GQPDGSSYDMTN
-503 VYDEETG
+503 VYNEETG
-510 TLNVEESNLVTEIKD
+510 KLDVQESNLVTEIKD

-533 LIAEAKALAAEE
+533 LIAEAKALASEE
-545 GYTEESIAALND
+545 GYTEESITALND
-557 AIAAAEAVAADPQSQ
+557 AIKAAEAVVADPQSQ
-572 DQVNEAVKALQAA
+572 DQVDAEVKALQAA
-585 MDAVKID
+585 MDAVEID

-631 APESVQAVADEIV
+631 APESVQAVADEIT

-659 LEALIAE
+659 LKALIAE

-678 ESIADLEA
+678 ESIAALNA
-686 AIAAAESVI
+686 AIAAAEAVVENP
-695 GAATVDDVKTQIE
+695 TVEDVKAQLE
-708 ALTAAMDAVKI
+708 ALKAAMDAVK
-719 DVSDLEAL
+719 
-727 IETAEAMDT
+727 
-736 TGYTSE
+736 
-742 SVQALADAIA
+742 
-752 HAKTVAEAPES
+752 
-763 VQAVA
+763 
-768 DEIVALQAA
+768 
-777 IDGLVVDTAELEALI
+777 
-792 AEAKEL
+792 
-798 AAKEG
+798 
-803 YTEESIADLEAAIA
+803 
-817 AAESVIGA
+817 
-825 ATVDD
+825 
-830 VKTQIEALTAA
+830 
-841 MAAVKPDTTDL
+841 PDTTAL
-852 EEAIA
+852 EAAIA

-869 PTSKSALQAA
+869 PTSKAALQAA
-879 VDAGKELLAK
+879 VDAGEELLAK
-889 VETEFVAYEDVV
+889 VETEFVSYEDVV

-922 ANDDGRVNIDDA
+922 ANDDDKVNIDDA
-934 SYIQNFLVKLNVTIN
+934 TYIQNFLVKLEDVIN

-956 KDGKITIMDT
+956 KDGKLTVMDT
-966 TMIQVRLATN
+966 TMIQVRLATG
-976 AENEYVFPDEI
+976 AEDEYVFPDEI

>member
-43 AVGDTIEV
+43 TVGDTIEV

-99 TGSEINF
+99 TGSKINF
-106 NFLDV
+106 NFTDV
-111 TNGIDFT
+111 MKGIDFT
-118 QGGVLYNLTFEVIAG
+118 QGGILYDLTFEVIAG

-139 IDDDLQVVSTFPFEG
+139 IDDDLQVISTFPFAG
-154 DPQAE
+154 DPQSE
-159 ENKDKPV
+159 ENQGKPV
-166 YPFDSVIDENGTIPA
+166 EYPFDSALDENGTIPA
-181 DKGTESE
+181 DKGTEGE

-207 VGETVYISKKIQVND
+207 VGETVYISKKIQVNNN
-222 KWIMNGQ
+222 WLMNGQ

-236 EYLQFAPVEDAKMFP
+236 EYLQFAPVEDEKMFP
-251 NISSFLMYND
+251 NVFGIGSFMYND
-261 VKENGASVG
+261 VKDKESGASVG
-270 EIIITFTNPMDGYD
+270 EIRITFTDVTAGYN
-284 FTTEKVLYNLP
+284 FTNSAVLYDLP
-295 FTVIKGSADAK
+295 FTVIKGSDTAK
-306 NVTDEIEAM
+306 DVTDEIEAM
-315 SSFTFDGNPAEQT
+315 SSFNFAGDPADQENPDYT
-328 TPSYDMVSVVD
+328 MVNVVD
-339 DATGEIAADKGTSEA
+339 ESTGEIDAAKGTSDA
-354 EPVVADTPAVTDKI
+354 EPVVADTPATTEKI
-368 IVNGIEVVAGDEINH
+368 IVNDIEVVAGDEINH

-437 GTSTIYFNFSTTNGV
+437 GTSTILFNFSTTNGV

-466 VKEDAAPGNYTID
+466 VKEDAAPGNYTVD

-491 GQPDGSSYNMTN
+491 GQPDGSSYDMTN

-545 GYTEESIAALND
+545 GYTEESIAALNE

-572 DQVNEAVKALQAA
+572 DQVDAAVKALQAA

-592 VSALEALIETA
+592 VSA
-603 EAMDTT
+603 
-609 GYTAESVQ
+609 
-617 ALADAI
+617 
-623 AHAKTVAE
+623 
-631 APESVQAVADEIV
+631 
-644 ALQAAIDGLVVDTAE
+644 
-659 LEALIAE
+659 
-666 AKELAAKEGYTE
+666 
-678 ESIADLEA
+678 
-686 AIAAAESVI
+686 
-695 GAATVDDVKTQIE
+695 
-708 ALTAAMDAVKI
+708 
-719 DVSDLEAL
+719 LEAL

-817 AAESVIGA
+817 AAESVIEA

-841 MAAVKPDTTDL
+841 MAAVKPDTTAL
-852 EEAIA
+852 EAAIA

-869 PTSKSALQAA
+869 PTSKAALQAA

-949 ELAADVN
+949 KLAADVN

>member
-35 VTINGKTY
+35 VTINGKEYT
-43 AVGDTIEV
+43 VGDTIEV

-77 FVEEEPSKMFPV
+77 FVEEEPSKMFPAV
-89 ANGHMLVYFD
+89 YDHCVVYFD
-99 TGSEINF
+99 TGSKVNF
-106 NFLDV
+106 NFTDV
-111 TNGIDFT
+111 MNGVDFT
-118 QGGVLYNLTFEVIAG
+118 QGGILYDLTFEVIAG

-139 IDDDLQVVSTFPFEG
+139 IDDDLQVISTFPFAG
-154 DPQAE
+154 DPQSE
-159 ENKDKPV
+159 ENKGKPV
-166 YPFDSVIDENGTIPA
+166 EYPFDSALENGTIPA
-181 DKGTESE
+181 DKGTEGE

-207 VGETVYISKKIQVND
+207 FGETVYISKKIQVNNN
-222 KWIMNGQ
+222 WLMNGQ

-236 EYLQFAPVEDAKMFP
+236 EYLQFAPVEDEKMFP
-251 NISSFLMYND
+251 NVFGIGSFMYND
-261 VKENGASVG
+261 VKDKESGASVG
-270 EIIITFTNPMDGYD
+270 EIRITFTDVTAGYN
-284 FTTEKVLYNLP
+284 FTNSAVLYDLP
-295 FTVIKGSADAK
+295 FTVIKGSDTAK

-315 SSFTFDGNPAEQT
+315 SSFNFAGDPADQENPDYT
-328 TPSYDMVSVVD
+328 MVNVVD
-339 DATGEIAADKGTSEA
+339 ESTGEIDAAKGTSDA
-354 EPVVADTPAVTDKI
+354 EPVVADTPATTEKI
-368 IVNGIEVVAGDEINH
+368 IVNDIEVVAGDEINH

-437 GTSTIYFNFSTTNGV
+437 GTSTILFNFSTTNGV

-466 VKEDAAPGNYTID
+466 VKEDAAPGNYTVD

-485 YVFSTP
+485 YVFSKP
-491 GQPDGSSYNMTN
+491 GQPDGSSYDMTN

-545 GYTEESIAALND
+545 GYTEESIAALNE

-572 DQVNEAVKALQAA
+572 DQVDAAVKALQAA
-585 MDAVKID
+585 MDAVEID
-592 VSALEALIETA
+592 VSDLEALIETA

-617 ALADAI
+617 ALTDAI
-623 AHAKTVAE
+623 ANAKEVAE

-695 GAATVDDVKTQIE
+695 GAATVDDVKAQLE
-708 ALTAAMDAVKI
+708 ALQAAMDAVK
-719 DVSDLEAL
+719 
-727 IETAEAMDT
+727 
-736 TGYTSE
+736 
-742 SVQALADAIA
+742 
-752 HAKTVAEAPES
+752 
-763 VQAVA
+763 
-768 DEIVALQAA
+768 
-777 IDGLVVDTAELEALI
+777 
-792 AEAKEL
+792 
-798 AAKEG
+798 
-803 YTEESIADLEAAIA
+803 
-817 AAESVIGA
+817 
-825 ATVDD
+825 
-830 VKTQIEALTAA
+830 
-841 MAAVKPDTTDL
+841 PDTTAL
-852 EEAIA
+852 EAAIA

-869 PTSKSALQAA
+869 PTSKAALQAA

-901 AATDAINTAIDNLV
+901 AATEAINTAIDNLV

>member
-43 AVGDTIEV
+43 TVGDTIEV

-89 ANGHMLVYFD
+89 ANGHSLVYFN
-99 TGSEINF
+99 TGSKINF
-106 NFLDV
+106 NFTDV

-118 QGGVLYNLTFEVIAG
+118 QGGILYDLTFEVIAG

-139 IDDDLQVVSTFPFEG
+139 IDDDLQVISTFPFAG
-154 DPQAE
+154 DPQSE
-159 ENKDKPV
+159 ENQGKPV
-166 YPFDSVIDENGTIPA
+166 EYPFDSALENGTIPA
-181 DKGTESE
+181 DKGTEGE

-193 PEAETLTINGYEAA
+193 PEAETLTINGYEAT
-207 VGETVYISKKIQVND
+207 VGETVYISKKIQVNNN
-222 KWIMNGQ
+222 WLMNGQ

-236 EYLQFAPVEDAKMFP
+236 EYLQFAPVEDEKMFP
-251 NISSFLMYND
+251 NVSLNLVYND
-261 VKENGASVG
+261 VKEDGVSVG
-270 EIIITFTNPMDGYD
+270 EIRITFTNPVVGYD
-284 FTTEKVLYNLP
+284 FTTEKVLYDLP
-295 FTVIKGSADAK
+295 FTVIKGSDTAK
-306 NVTDEIEAM
+306 DVTDEIEAM
-315 SSFTFDGNPAEQT
+315 SSFPFAGDPAQEENPDYTQ
-328 TPSYDMVSVVD
+328 VSVID
-339 DATGEIAADKGTSEA
+339 DNTGEIDSTKGTSEA

-491 GQPDGSSYNMTN
+491 GQPDGSSYDMTN
-503 VYDEETG
+503 VYNEVTG
-510 TLNVEESNLVTEIKD
+510 ELDVQESNLVTEIKD
-525 IDTSALEA
+525 IDISALEA

-545 GYTEESIAALND
+545 GYTEESIADLNE

-572 DQVNEAVKALQAA
+572 DQVDAEVKALQ
-585 MDAVKID
+585 
-592 VSALEALIETA
+592 
-603 EAMDTT
+603 
-609 GYTAESVQ
+609 
-617 ALADAI
+617 
-623 AHAKTVAE
+623 
-631 APESVQAVADEIV
+631 
-644 ALQAAIDGLVVDTAE
+644 
-659 LEALIAE
+659 
-666 AKELAAKEGYTE
+666 
-678 ESIADLEA
+678 
-686 AIAAAESVI
+686 
-695 GAATVDDVKTQIE
+695 
-708 ALTAAMDAVKI
+708 AAMDAVKI

-841 MAAVKPDTTDL
+841 MAAVKPDTTAL
-852 EEAIA
+852 EAAIA

-869 PTSKSALQAA
+869 PTSKAALQAA

-889 VETEFVAYEDVV
+889 VETEFVVYEDVV
-901 AATDAINTAIDNLV
+901 AATEAINTAIDNLV

>member
-35 VTINGKTY
+35 VTINGKEYT
-43 AVGDTIEV
+43 VGDTIEV

-77 FVEEEPSKMFPV
+77 FVEEEPSKMFPAV
-89 ANGHMLVYFD
+89 YDHCVVYFD
-99 TGSEINF
+99 TGSKVNF
-106 NFLDV
+106 NFTDV
-111 TNGIDFT
+111 VNGVDFT
-118 QGGVLYNLTFEVIAG
+118 QGGILYDLTFEVIAG

-139 IDDDLQVVSTFPFEG
+139 IDDDLQVISTFPFEG

-181 DKGTESE
+181 DKGTEGE

-207 VGETVYISKKIQVND
+207 VGETVYISKKIQVNNN
-222 KWIMNGQ
+222 WLMNGQ

-236 EYLQFAPVEDAKMFP
+236 EYLQFAPIEDAKMFP

-284 FTTEKVLYNLP
+284 FTTEKVLYDLP
-295 FTVIKGSADAK
+295 FTVIKGSDTAK
-306 NVTDEIEAM
+306 DVTDEIEAM
-315 SSFTFDGNPAEQT
+315 SSFNFAGDPADQENPDYT
-328 TPSYDMVSVVD
+328 MVNVVD
-339 DATGEIAADKGTSEA
+339 ESTGEIDAAKGTSDA
-354 EPVVADTPAVTDKI
+354 EPVVADTPATTEKI
-368 IVNGIEVVAGDEINH
+368 IVNDIEVVAGDEINH

-437 GTSTIYFNFSTTNGV
+437 GTSTIYFNFSTTKGV

-466 VKEDAAPGNYTID
+466 VKEDAAPGNYTVD

-491 GQPDGSSYNMTN
+491 GQPDGSSYDMTN

-545 GYTEESIAALND
+545 GYTEESIAALNE

-572 DQVNEAVKALQAA
+572 DQVDAAVKALQAA

-617 ALADAI
+617 ALTDAI
-623 AHAKTVAE
+623 ANAKEVAE

-695 GAATVDDVKTQIE
+695 GAATVDDVKAQLE
-708 ALTAAMDAVKI
+708 ALQAAMDAVK
-719 DVSDLEAL
+719 
-727 IETAEAMDT
+727 
-736 TGYTSE
+736 
-742 SVQALADAIA
+742 
-752 HAKTVAEAPES
+752 
-763 VQAVA
+763 
-768 DEIVALQAA
+768 
-777 IDGLVVDTAELEALI
+777 
-792 AEAKEL
+792 
-798 AAKEG
+798 
-803 YTEESIADLEAAIA
+803 
-817 AAESVIGA
+817 
-825 ATVDD
+825 
-830 VKTQIEALTAA
+830 
-841 MAAVKPDTTDL
+841 PDTTAL
-852 EEAIA
+852 EAAIA

-869 PTSKSALQAA
+869 PTSKAALQAA

-901 AATDAINTAIDNLV
+901 AATEAINTAIDNLV

>member
-23 SVSLIANAAEDT
+23 SVSFIANAAEDT

-43 AVGDTIEV
+43 TVGDTIEV
-51 KKEITVNDKWL
+51 KKEITINKWL

-89 ANGHMLVYFD
+89 ANGHSLEYFD
-99 TGSEINF
+99 TGSKINF
-106 NFLDV
+106 NFTDV

-118 QGGVLYNLTFEVIAG
+118 QGGILYDLTFEVIAG

-139 IDDDLQVVSTFPFEG
+139 IDDDLQVISTFRFAG
-154 DPQAE
+154 DPQSE
-159 ENKDKPV
+159 ENQGKPVV
-166 YPFDSVIDENGTIPA
+166 YPFDSALENGTIPA
-181 DKGTESE
+181 DKGTEGE

-207 VGETVYISKKIQVND
+207 VGETVYISKKIQVNNN
-222 KWIMNGQ
+222 WLMNGQ

-236 EYLQFAPVEDAKMFP
+236 EYLRFAPVEDEKMFP
-251 NISSFLMYND
+251 NVSLNLMYND
-261 VKENGASVG
+261 VKKDGVSVG
-270 EIIITFTNPMDGYD
+270 EIRITFTNPIVGYD
-284 FTTEKVLYNLP
+284 FTTEKVLYDLP
-295 FTVIKGSADAK
+295 FTVIKGSDTAK
-306 NVTDEIEAM
+306 NVTDEIEDM
-315 SSFTFDGNPAEQT
+315 RSFNFAGDPADQTNPNYT
-328 TPSYDMVSVVD
+328 MVNVVD
-339 DATGEIAADKGTSEA
+339 ESTGEIDAAKGTSDA

-368 IVNGIEVVAGDEINH
+368 IVNDIEVVAGDEINY

-392 FANGQYEITFNNTV
+392 FVNGQYEITFNNTV

-437 GTSTIYFNFSTTNGV
+437 GTSTIYFNFSTLQGV

-466 VKEDAAPGNYTID
+466 VKEDAAPGNYTVD

-491 GQPDGSSYNMTN
+491 GQPDGSSYDMTN
-503 VYDEETG
+503 VYNEETG
-510 TLNVEESNLVTEIKD
+510 ELDVQESNLVTEIKD

-533 LIAEAKALAAEE
+533 LIEEAKALAAEE
-545 GYTEESIAALND
+545 GYTA
-557 AIAAAEAVAADPQSQ
+557 
-572 DQVNEAVKALQAA
+572 
-585 MDAVKID
+585 
-592 VSALEALIETA
+592 
-603 EAMDTT
+603 
-609 GYTAESVQ
+609 GSVQ

-631 APESVQAVADEIV
+631 APESVQAVADEIT

-659 LEALIAE
+659 LKARIAE

-678 ESIADLEA
+678 ESIAALNA
-686 AIAAAESVI
+686 AIAAAEAVVKNP
-695 GAATVDDVKTQIE
+695 TVEDVKAQLE
-708 ALTAAMDAVKI
+708 ALKAAMDAVK
-719 DVSDLEAL
+719 
-727 IETAEAMDT
+727 
-736 TGYTSE
+736 
-742 SVQALADAIA
+742 
-752 HAKTVAEAPES
+752 
-763 VQAVA
+763 
-768 DEIVALQAA
+768 
-777 IDGLVVDTAELEALI
+777 
-792 AEAKEL
+792 
-798 AAKEG
+798 
-803 YTEESIADLEAAIA
+803 
-817 AAESVIGA
+817 
-825 ATVDD
+825 
-830 VKTQIEALTAA
+830 
-841 MAAVKPDTTDL
+841 PDTTVL
-852 EEAIA
+852 EAAIA

-869 PTSKSALQAA
+869 PTSKAALKAA
-879 VDAGKELLAK
+879 VDAGEELLAK
-889 VETEFVAYEDVV
+889 VETESVAYKDVV

-922 ANDDGRVNIDDA
+922 ANDDDKVNIDDA
-934 SYIQNFLVKLNVTIN
+934 TYIQNFLVKLEDVIN

-966 TMIQVRLATN
+966 TMLQVRLATN
-976 AENEYVFPDEI
+976 AEDEYVFPDEI

>member
-23 SVSLIANAAEDT
+23 SVSFIANATEDT

-51 KKEITVNDKWL
+51 KKEITINKWL

-89 ANGHMLVYFD
+89 ANGHSLEYFD
-99 TGSEINF
+99 TGSKINF
-106 NFLDV
+106 NFTDV

-118 QGGVLYNLTFEVIAG
+118 QGGILYDLTFEVIAG

-139 IDDDLQVVSTFPFEG
+139 IDDDLQVISTFRFAG
-154 DPQAE
+154 DPQSE
-159 ENKDKPV
+159 ENQGKPVV
-166 YPFDSVIDENGTIPA
+166 YPFDSALENGTIPA
-181 DKGTESE
+181 DKGTEGE

-193 PEAETLTINGYEAA
+193 PEAETLTINGYEAT
-207 VGETVYISKKIQVND
+207 VGETVYISKKIQVNNN
-222 KWIMNGQ
+222 WLMNGQ

-236 EYLQFAPVEDAKMFP
+236 EYLQFAPVEDEKMFP
-251 NISSFLMYND
+251 NVSLNLMYND
-261 VKENGASVG
+261 VKEDGVSVG
-270 EIIITFTNPMDGYD
+270 EIRITFTNPIVGYD
-284 FTTEKVLYNLP
+284 FTTEKVLYDLP
-295 FTVIKGSADAK
+295 FTVIKGSDTAK
-306 NVTDEIEAM
+306 NVTDEIEDM
-315 SSFTFDGNPAEQT
+315 RSFNFAGNPADQT
-328 TPSYDMVSVVD
+328 NPDYTMVNVVD
-339 DATGEIAADKGTSEA
+339 ESTGEIDAAKGTSDA

-368 IVNGIEVVAGDEINH
+368 IVNDIEVVAGNEINH

-423 AGVSVVDN
+423 AGVSVFDN

-437 GTSTIYFNFSTTNGV
+437 GTSTIYFNFSTLQGV

-466 VKEDAAPGNYTID
+466 VKEDAAPGNYTVD

-491 GQPDGSSYNMTN
+491 GQPDGSSYDMTN
-503 VYDEETG
+503 VYNEETG
-510 TLNVEESNLVTEIKD
+510 KLDVQESNLVTKIKD

-533 LIAEAKALAAEE
+533 LIEEATALAAKE
-545 GYTEESIAALND
+545 GYTEESITALND
-557 AIAAAEAVAADPQSQ
+557 AIKAAEAVVADPQSQ
-572 DQVNEAVKALQAA
+572 DQVDAEVKALQAA
-585 MDAVKID
+585 MDAVEID

-609 GYTAESVQ
+609 GYTAGSVQ

-631 APESVQAVADEIV
+631 APESVQAVADEIT

-659 LEALIAE
+659 LKALIAE

-678 ESIADLEA
+678 ESIAALNA
-686 AIAAAESVI
+686 AIAAAEAVVENP
-695 GAATVDDVKTQIE
+695 TVEDVKAQLE
-708 ALTAAMDAVKI
+708 ALKAAMDAVK
-719 DVSDLEAL
+719 
-727 IETAEAMDT
+727 
-736 TGYTSE
+736 
-742 SVQALADAIA
+742 
-752 HAKTVAEAPES
+752 
-763 VQAVA
+763 
-768 DEIVALQAA
+768 
-777 IDGLVVDTAELEALI
+777 
-792 AEAKEL
+792 
-798 AAKEG
+798 
-803 YTEESIADLEAAIA
+803 
-817 AAESVIGA
+817 
-825 ATVDD
+825 
-830 VKTQIEALTAA
+830 
-841 MAAVKPDTTDL
+841 PDTTAL
-852 EEAIA
+852 EAAIA

-869 PTSKSALQAA
+869 PTSKAALQAA

-889 VETEFVAYEDVV
+889 VETEFVSYEDVV

-922 ANDDGRVNIDDA
+922 ANDDDKVNIDDA
-934 SYIQNFLVKLNVTIN
+934 TYIQNFLVKLEDVIN

-956 KDGKITIMDT
+956 KDGKLTVMDT
-966 TMIQVRLATN
+966 TMIQVRLATG
-976 AENEYVFPDEI
+976 AEDEYVFPDEI

>member
-23 SVSLIANAAEDT
+23 SVSFIANAAEDT

-43 AVGDTIEV
+43 TVGDTIEV
-51 KKEITVNDKWL
+51 KKEITINKWL

-89 ANGHMLVYFD
+89 ANGHSLEYFD
-99 TGSEINF
+99 TGSKINF
-106 NFLDV
+106 NFTDV

-118 QGGVLYNLTFEVIAG
+118 QGGILYDLTFEVIAG

-139 IDDDLQVVSTFPFEG
+139 IDDDLQVISTFPFAG
-154 DPQAE
+154 DPQSE
-159 ENKDKPV
+159 ENQGKPVV
-166 YPFDSVIDENGTIPA
+166 YPFDSALENGTIPA
-181 DKGTESE
+181 DKGTEGE

-193 PEAETLTINGYEAA
+193 PEAETLTINGYEAT
-207 VGETVYISKKIQVND
+207 VGETVYISKKIQVNNN
-222 KWIMNGQ
+222 WLMNGQ

-236 EYLQFAPVEDAKMFP
+236 EYLQFAPVEDEKMFP
-251 NISSFLMYND
+251 NVSLNLMYND
-261 VKENGASVG
+261 VKEDGVSVG
-270 EIIITFTNPMDGYD
+270 EIRITFTNPIVGYD
-284 FTTEKVLYNLP
+284 FTTEKVLYDLP
-295 FTVIKGSADAK
+295 FTVIKGSDTAK
-306 NVTDEIEAM
+306 NVTDEIEDM
-315 SSFTFDGNPAEQT
+315 RSFNFAGNPADQT
-328 TPSYDMVSVVD
+328 NPDYTMVNVVD
-339 DATGEIAADKGTSEA
+339 ESTGEIDAAKGTSDA

-368 IVNGIEVVAGDEINH
+368 IVNDIEVVAGNEINH
-383 YLNIKDDNW
+383 YLNIKNDNW

-437 GTSTIYFNFSTTNGV
+437 GTSTIYFNFSTLQGV

-466 VKEDAAPGNYTID
+466 VKEDAAPGNYTVD

-491 GQPDGSSYNMTN
+491 GQPDGSSYDMTN
-503 VYDEETG
+503 VYNEETG
-510 TLNVEESNLVTEIKD
+510 KLDVQESNLVTEIKD

-533 LIAEAKALAAEE
+533 LIAEAKALASEE
-545 GYTEESIAALND
+545 GYTEESITALND
-557 AIAAAEAVAADPQSQ
+557 AIKAAEAVVADPQSQ
-572 DQVNEAVKALQAA
+572 DQVDAEVKALQAA
-585 MDAVKID
+585 MDAVEID

-631 APESVQAVADEIV
+631 APESVQAVADEIT

-659 LEALIAE
+659 LKALIAE

-678 ESIADLEA
+678 ESIAALNA
-686 AIAAAESVI
+686 AIAAAEAVVENP
-695 GAATVDDVKTQIE
+695 TVEDVKAQLE
-708 ALTAAMDAVKI
+708 ALKAAMDAVK
-719 DVSDLEAL
+719 
-727 IETAEAMDT
+727 
-736 TGYTSE
+736 
-742 SVQALADAIA
+742 
-752 HAKTVAEAPES
+752 
-763 VQAVA
+763 
-768 DEIVALQAA
+768 
-777 IDGLVVDTAELEALI
+777 
-792 AEAKEL
+792 
-798 AAKEG
+798 
-803 YTEESIADLEAAIA
+803 
-817 AAESVIGA
+817 
-825 ATVDD
+825 
-830 VKTQIEALTAA
+830 
-841 MAAVKPDTTDL
+841 PDTTAL
-852 EEAIA
+852 EAAIA

-869 PTSKSALQAA
+869 PTSKAALQAA
-879 VDAGKELLAK
+879 VDAGEELLAK
-889 VETEFVAYEDVV
+889 VETEFVSYEDVV

-922 ANDDGRVNIDDA
+922 ANNDDKVNIDDA
-934 SYIQNFLVKLNVTIN
+934 TYIQNFLVKLEDVIN

-956 KDGKITIMDT
+956 KDGKLTVMDT
-966 TMIQVRLATN
+966 TMIQVRLATG
-976 AENEYVFPDEI
+976 AEDEYVFPDEI

>member
-43 AVGDTIEV
+43 TVGDTIEV

-77 FVEEEPSKMFPV
+77 FVEEESSKMFPV

-99 TGSEINF
+99 TGSKVNF
-106 NFLDV
+106 NFTDAV
-111 TNGIDFT
+111 NGVDFT
-118 QGGVLYNLTFEVIAG
+118 QGGILYDLTFEVIAG

-139 IDDDLQVVSTFPFEG
+139 IDDDLQVISTFPFEG
-154 DPQAE
+154 DPQSE
-159 ENKDKPV
+159 ENKGKPV
-166 YPFDSVIDENGTIPA
+166 GHPFDSALENGTIPA
-181 DKGTESE
+181 DKGTEGE

-193 PEAETLTINGYEAA
+193 PETLTINGYKAA
-207 VGETVYISKKIQVND
+207 VGETVYISKKIQVNNN
-222 KWIMNGQ
+222 WLMNGQ

-236 EYLQFAPVEDAKMFP
+236 EYLQFAPVEDEKMFP
-251 NISSFLMYND
+251 NVSLNLVYND
-261 VKENGASVG
+261 VKEDGVSVG
-270 EIIITFTNPMDGYD
+270 EIRITFTNPVVGYD
-284 FTTEKVLYNLP
+284 FTTEKVLYDLP
-295 FTVIKGSADAK
+295 FTVIKGSDTAK
-306 NVTDEIEAM
+306 DVTDEIEAM
-315 SSFTFDGNPAEQT
+315 SSFPFAGDPAQEENPDYTQ
-328 TPSYDMVSVVD
+328 VSVID
-339 DATGEIAADKGTSEA
+339 DNTGEIDAAKGTSDA

-437 GTSTIYFNFSTTNGV
+437 GTSTIYFNFSTTKGV

-466 VKEDAAPGNYTID
+466 VKEDAAPGNYTVD

-491 GQPDGSSYNMTN
+491 GQPDGSSYDMTN

-545 GYTEESIAALND
+545 GYTEESIAALNE

-572 DQVNEAVKALQAA
+572 DQVDAAVKALQAA

-592 VSALEALIETA
+592 VSALEALI
-603 EAMDTT
+603 
-609 GYTAESVQ
+609 
-617 ALADAI
+617 
-623 AHAKTVAE
+623 K
-631 APESVQAVADEIV
+631 
-644 ALQAAIDGLVVDTAE
+644 
-659 LEALIAE
+659 
-666 AKELAAKEGYTE
+666 
-678 ESIADLEA
+678 
-686 AIAAAESVI
+686 
-695 GAATVDDVKTQIE
+695 
-708 ALTAAMDAVKI
+708 
-719 DVSDLEAL
+719 
-727 IETAEAMDT
+727 TAEAMDT

-803 YTEESIADLEAAIA
+803 YTEESIAALNAAIA
-817 AAESVIGA
+817 AAEAVVENPTVEDVA
-825 ATVDD
+825 A
-830 VKTQIEALTAA
+830 QLEALKAA
-841 MAAVKPDTTDL
+841 MAAVKPDTTAL
-852 EEAIA
+852 EAAIA

-869 PTSKSALQAA
+869 PTSKAALQAA

>member
-23 SVSLIANAAEDT
+23 SVSFIANAAEDT

-43 AVGDTIEV
+43 TVGDTIEV
-51 KKEITVNDKWL
+51 KKEITINKWL

-89 ANGHMLVYFD
+89 ANGHSLVYFD
-99 TGSEINF
+99 TGSKINF

-118 QGGVLYNLTFEVIAG
+118 QGGILYDLTFEVIAG

-139 IDDDLQVVSTFPFEG
+139 IDDDLQVISTFPFAG
-154 DPQAE
+154 DPQSE
-159 ENKDKPV
+159 ENQGKPV
-166 YPFDSVIDENGTIPA
+166 EYPFDSALENGTIPA
-181 DKGTESE
+181 DKGTEGE

-193 PEAETLTINGYEAA
+193 PEAETLTINGYEAT
-207 VGETVYISKKIQVND
+207 VGETVYISKKIQVNNN
-222 KWIMNGQ
+222 WLMNGQ

-236 EYLQFAPVEDAKMFP
+236 EYLQFAPAEDEKMFP
-251 NISSFLMYND
+251 NVSLNLMYND
-261 VKENGASVG
+261 VKEDGVSVG
-270 EIIITFTNPMDGYD
+270 EIRITFTNPVVGYD
-284 FTTEKVLYNLP
+284 FTTEKVLYDLP
-295 FTVIKGSADAK
+295 FTVIKGSDTAK
-306 NVTDEIEAM
+306 NVTDEIEEM
-315 SSFTFDGNPAEQT
+315 RSFNFAGDPADQTNPNYT
-328 TPSYDMVSVVD
+328 MVNVVD
-339 DATGEIAADKGTSEA
+339 ESTGEIDAAKGTSDA

-368 IVNGIEVVAGDEINH
+368 IVNGIEVVAGNEINH

-437 GTSTIYFNFSTTNGV
+437 GTSTIYFNFSTLQGV

-466 VKEDAAPGNYTID
+466 VKEDAAPGNYTVD

-491 GQPDGSSYNMTN
+491 GQPDGSSYDMTN
-503 VYDEETG
+503 VYNEETG
-510 TLNVEESNLVTEIKD
+510 ELDVQESNLVTEIKD

-533 LIAEAKALAAEE
+533 LIEEAKALAAEE
-545 GYTEESIAALND
+545 GYTA
-557 AIAAAEAVAADPQSQ
+557 
-572 DQVNEAVKALQAA
+572 
-585 MDAVKID
+585 
-592 VSALEALIETA
+592 
-603 EAMDTT
+603 
-609 GYTAESVQ
+609 GSVQ
-617 ALADAI
+617 ALVDAI

-631 APESVQAVADEIV
+631 APESAQAVADEIT

-659 LEALIAE
+659 LKALIAE
-666 AKELAAKEGYTE
+666 AKELVAKEGYTE
-678 ESIADLEA
+678 ESIAALNA
-686 AIAAAESVI
+686 AIAASEAVVENP
-695 GAATVDDVKTQIE
+695 TVEDVKAQLE
-708 ALTAAMDAVKI
+708 ALKAAMDAVK
-719 DVSDLEAL
+719 
-727 IETAEAMDT
+727 
-736 TGYTSE
+736 
-742 SVQALADAIA
+742 
-752 HAKTVAEAPES
+752 
-763 VQAVA
+763 
-768 DEIVALQAA
+768 
-777 IDGLVVDTAELEALI
+777 
-792 AEAKEL
+792 
-798 AAKEG
+798 
-803 YTEESIADLEAAIA
+803 
-817 AAESVIGA
+817 
-825 ATVDD
+825 
-830 VKTQIEALTAA
+830 
-841 MAAVKPDTTDL
+841 PDTTAL
-852 EEAIA
+852 EAAIA

-869 PTSKSALQAA
+869 PTSKAALQAA

-889 VETEFVAYEDVV
+889 VETEFVSYEDVV

-934 SYIQNFLVKLNVTIN
+934 TYIQNFLVKLENVIN

-956 KDGKITIMDT
+956 KDGKLTVMDT
-966 TMIQVRLATN
+966 TMIQVRLATG
-976 AENEYVFPDEI
+976 AEDEYVFPDEI

>member
-23 SVSLIANAAEDT
+23 SVSFIANAAEDT

-51 KKEITVNDKWL
+51 KKEITINKWL

-89 ANGHMLVYFD
+89 ANGHSLVYFD
-99 TGSEINF
+99 TGSKINF
-106 NFLDV
+106 NFTDV

-118 QGGVLYNLTFEVIAG
+118 QGGILYDLTFEVIAG

-139 IDDDLQVVSTFPFEG
+139 IDDDLQVISTFPFAG
-154 DPQAE
+154 DPQSE
-159 ENKDKPV
+159 ENQGKPV
-166 YPFDSVIDENGTIPA
+166 EYPFDSALENGTIPA
-181 DKGTESE
+181 DKGTEGE

-193 PEAETLTINGYEAA
+193 PEAETLTINGYEAT
-207 VGETVYISKKIQVND
+207 VGETVYISKKIQVNNN
-222 KWIMNGQ
+222 WLMNGQ

-236 EYLQFAPVEDAKMFP
+236 EYLQFAPVEDEKMFP
-251 NISSFLMYND
+251 NVSLNLMYND
-261 VKENGASVG
+261 VKEDGVSVG
-270 EIIITFTNPMDGYD
+270 EIRITFTNPIVGYD
-284 FTTEKVLYNLP
+284 FTTEKVLYDLP
-295 FTVIKGSADAK
+295 FTVIKGSDTAK
-306 NVTDEIEAM
+306 NVTDEIEDM
-315 SSFTFDGNPAEQT
+315 RSFNFAGNPADQT
-328 TPSYDMVSVVD
+328 NPDYTMVNVVD
-339 DATGEIAADKGTSEA
+339 ESTGEIDAAKGTSDA

-368 IVNGIEVVAGDEINH
+368 IVNGIEVVAGNEINH

-437 GTSTIYFNFSTTNGV
+437 GTSTIYFNFSTLQGV

-466 VKEDAAPGNYTID
+466 VKEDAAPGNYTVD

-491 GQPDGSSYNMTN
+491 GQPDGSSYDMTN
-503 VYDEETG
+503 VYNEETG
-510 TLNVEESNLVTEIKD
+510 ELDVQESNLVTEIKD

-545 GYTEESIAALND
+545 GYTEESITALND
-557 AIAAAEAVAADPQSQ
+557 AIKAAEAVVADPQSQ
-572 DQVNEAVKALQAA
+572 DQVDAEVKALQAA
-585 MDAVKID
+585 MDAVEID

-609 GYTAESVQ
+609 GYTAGSVQ

-631 APESVQAVADEIV
+631 APESVQAVADEIT

-659 LEALIAE
+659 LKALIAE

-678 ESIADLEA
+678 ESIAALNA
-686 AIAAAESVI
+686 AIAAAEAVVENP
-695 GAATVDDVKTQIE
+695 TVEDVKAQLE
-708 ALTAAMDAVKI
+708 ALKAAMDAVK
-719 DVSDLEAL
+719 
-727 IETAEAMDT
+727 
-736 TGYTSE
+736 
-742 SVQALADAIA
+742 
-752 HAKTVAEAPES
+752 
-763 VQAVA
+763 
-768 DEIVALQAA
+768 
-777 IDGLVVDTAELEALI
+777 
-792 AEAKEL
+792 
-798 AAKEG
+798 
-803 YTEESIADLEAAIA
+803 
-817 AAESVIGA
+817 
-825 ATVDD
+825 
-830 VKTQIEALTAA
+830 
-841 MAAVKPDTTDL
+841 PDTTAL
-852 EEAIA
+852 EAAIA

-869 PTSKSALQAA
+869 PTSKAALQAA
-879 VDAGKELLAK
+879 VDAGEELLAK
-889 VETEFVAYEDVV
+889 VETEFVSYEDVV

-922 ANDDGRVNIDDA
+922 ANDDDKVNIDDA
-934 SYIQNFLVKLNVTIN
+934 TYIQNFLVKLEDVIN

-956 KDGKITIMDT
+956 KDGKLTVMDT
-966 TMIQVRLATN
+966 TMIQVRLATG
-976 AENEYVFPDEI
+976 AEDEYVFPDEI

>member
-23 SVSLIANAAEDT
+23 SVSFIANAAEDT

-43 AVGDTIEV
+43 TVGDTIEV
-51 KKEITVNDKWL
+51 KKEITINKWL

-89 ANGHMLVYFD
+89 ANGHSLVYFD
-99 TGSEINF
+99 TGSKINF
-106 NFLDV
+106 NFTDV

-118 QGGVLYNLTFEVIAG
+118 QGGILYDLTFKVIAG

-139 IDDDLQVVSTFPFEG
+139 IDDDLQVISTFPFAG
-154 DPQAE
+154 DPQSE
-159 ENKDKPV
+159 ENQGKPV
-166 YPFDSVIDENGTIPA
+166 EYPFDSALENGTIPA
-181 DKGTESE
+181 DKGTEGA

-193 PEAETLTINGYEAA
+193 PEAETLTINGYEAT
-207 VGETVYISKKIQVND
+207 VGETVYISKKIQVNNN
-222 KWIMNGQ
+222 WLMNGQ

-236 EYLQFAPVEDAKMFP
+236 EYLRFAPVEDEKMFP
-251 NISSFLMYND
+251 NVSLNLMYND
-261 VKENGASVG
+261 VKEDGVSVG
-270 EIIITFTNPMDGYD
+270 EIRITFTNPIVGYD
-284 FTTEKVLYNLP
+284 FTTEKVLYDLP
-295 FTVIKGSADAK
+295 FTVIKGSETAK
-306 NVTDEIEAM
+306 NVTDEIEDM
-315 SSFTFDGNPAEQT
+315 RSFNFAGNPADQT
-328 TPSYDMVSVVD
+328 NPDYTMVNVVD
-339 DATGEIAADKGTSEA
+339 ESTGEIDAAKGTSDA

-368 IVNGIEVVAGDEINH
+368 IVNGIEVVAGNEINY

-437 GTSTIYFNFSTTNGV
+437 GTSTIYFNFSTLQGV

-466 VKEDAAPGNYTID
+466 VKEDAAPGNYTVD

-491 GQPDGSSYNMTN
+491 GQPDGSSYDMTN
-503 VYDEETG
+503 VYNEETG
-510 TLNVEESNLVTEIKD
+510 KLDVQESNLVTEIKD

-533 LIAEAKALAAEE
+533 LIAEAKALASEE
-545 GYTEESIAALND
+545 GYTEESITALND
-557 AIAAAEAVAADPQSQ
+557 AIKAAEAVVADPQSQ
-572 DQVNEAVKALQAA
+572 DQVDAEVKALQAA
-585 MDAVKID
+585 MDAVEID

-631 APESVQAVADEIV
+631 APESVQAVADEIT

-659 LEALIAE
+659 LKALIAE

-678 ESIADLEA
+678 ESIAALNA
-686 AIAAAESVI
+686 AIAAAEAVVENP
-695 GAATVDDVKTQIE
+695 TVEDVKAQLE
-708 ALTAAMDAVKI
+708 ALKAAMDAVK
-719 DVSDLEAL
+719 
-727 IETAEAMDT
+727 
-736 TGYTSE
+736 
-742 SVQALADAIA
+742 
-752 HAKTVAEAPES
+752 
-763 VQAVA
+763 
-768 DEIVALQAA
+768 
-777 IDGLVVDTAELEALI
+777 
-792 AEAKEL
+792 
-798 AAKEG
+798 
-803 YTEESIADLEAAIA
+803 
-817 AAESVIGA
+817 
-825 ATVDD
+825 
-830 VKTQIEALTAA
+830 
-841 MAAVKPDTTDL
+841 PDTTAL
-852 EEAIA
+852 EAAIA

-869 PTSKSALQAA
+869 PTSKAALQAA
-879 VDAGKELLAK
+879 VDAGEELLAK
-889 VETEFVAYEDVV
+889 VETEFVSYEDVV

-922 ANDDGRVNIDDA
+922 ANDDDKVNIDDA
-934 SYIQNFLVKLNVTIN
+934 TYIQNFLVKLEDVIN

-956 KDGKITIMDT
+956 KDGKLTVMDT
-966 TMIQVRLATN
+966 TMIQVRLATG
-976 AENEYVFPDEI
+976 AEDEYVFPDEI

>member
-43 AVGDTIEV
+43 TVGDTIEV

-77 FVEEEPSKMFPV
+77 FVEEESSKMFPV
-89 ANGHMLVYFD
+89 ANGHSLVYFN

-118 QGGVLYNLTFEVIAG
+118 QGGILYDLTFEVIAG

-139 IDDDLQVVSTFPFEG
+139 IDDDLQVISTFPFAG
-154 DPQAE
+154 DPQSE
-159 ENKDKPV
+159 ENKGKPV
-166 YPFDSVIDENGTIPA
+166 EYPFDSALENGTIPA
-181 DKGTESE
+181 DKGTEGE

-193 PEAETLTINGYEAA
+193 PEAETLTINGYKAA
-207 VGETVYISKKIQVND
+207 VGETVYISKKIQVNNN
-222 KWIMNGQ
+222 WLMNGQ

-236 EYLQFAPVEDAKMFP
+236 EYLQFAPVEDEKMFP
-251 NISSFLMYND
+251 NVFGIGSFMYND
-261 VKENGASVG
+261 VKDKESGASVG
-270 EIIITFTNPMDGYD
+270 EIRITFTDVTAGYN
-284 FTTEKVLYNLP
+284 FTNSAVLYDLP
-295 FTVIKGSADAK
+295 FTVIKGSDTAK
-306 NVTDEIEAM
+306 DVTDEIEAM
-315 SSFTFDGNPAEQT
+315 SSFNFAGDPADQENPDYT
-328 TPSYDMVSVVD
+328 MVNVVD
-339 DATGEIAADKGTSEA
+339 ESTGEIDAAKGTSDA
-354 EPVVADTPAVTDKI
+354 EPVVADTPATTEKI
-368 IVNGIEVVAGDEINH
+368 IVNDIEVVAGDEINH

-491 GQPDGSSYNMTN
+491 GQPDGSSYDMTN
-503 VYDEETG
+503 VYNEETG
-510 TLNVEESNLVTEIKD
+510 ELDVRESNLVTEIKD
-525 IDTSALEA
+525 IDISALEA

-545 GYTEESIAALND
+545 GYTEESIAALNE
-557 AIAAAEAVAADPQSQ
+557 AIAAAEVVAADPQSQ
-572 DQVNEAVKALQAA
+572 DQVDAEVKALQAA

-592 VSALEALIETA
+592 VSDLEALIETA

-609 GYTAESVQ
+609 GYTSESVQ
-617 ALADAI
+617 VLADAI

-644 ALQAAIDGLVVDTAE
+644 ALQTAIDGLVVDTAE

-678 ESIADLEA
+678 ESIAALNT
-686 AIAAAESVI
+686 AIAAAEAVVENPAVEDV
-695 GAATVDDVKTQIE
+695 AAQLE
-708 ALTAAMDAVKI
+708 ALKAAMDAVK
-719 DVSDLEAL
+719 
-727 IETAEAMDT
+727 
-736 TGYTSE
+736 
-742 SVQALADAIA
+742 
-752 HAKTVAEAPES
+752 
-763 VQAVA
+763 
-768 DEIVALQAA
+768 
-777 IDGLVVDTAELEALI
+777 
-792 AEAKEL
+792 
-798 AAKEG
+798 
-803 YTEESIADLEAAIA
+803 
-817 AAESVIGA
+817 
-825 ATVDD
+825 
-830 VKTQIEALTAA
+830 
-841 MAAVKPDTTDL
+841 PDTTAL
-852 EEAIA
+852 EAAIA

-869 PTSKSALQAA
+869 PASKAALQAA

>member
-23 SVSLIANAAEDT
+23 SVSFIANAAEDT

-43 AVGDTIEV
+43 TVGDTIEV
-51 KKEITVNDKWL
+51 KKEITINKWL

-89 ANGHMLVYFD
+89 ANGHSLVYFD
-99 TGSEINF
+99 TGSKINF

-118 QGGVLYNLTFEVIAG
+118 QGGILYDLTFEVIAG

-139 IDDDLQVVSTFPFEG
+139 IDDDLQVISTFPFAG
-154 DPQAE
+154 DPQSE
-159 ENKDKPV
+159 ENQGKPV
-166 YPFDSVIDENGTIPA
+166 EYPFDSALENGTIPA
-181 DKGTESE
+181 DKGTEGE

-193 PEAETLTINGYEAA
+193 PEAETLTINGYEAT
-207 VGETVYISKKIQVND
+207 VGETVYISKKIQVNNN
-222 KWIMNGQ
+222 WLMNGQ

-236 EYLQFAPVEDAKMFP
+236 EYLQFAPAEDEKMFP
-251 NISSFLMYND
+251 NVSLNLMYND
-261 VKENGASVG
+261 VKEDGVSVG
-270 EIIITFTNPMDGYD
+270 EIRITFTNPVVGYD
-284 FTTEKVLYNLP
+284 FTTEKVLYDLP
-295 FTVIKGSADAK
+295 FTVIKGSDTAK
-306 NVTDEIEAM
+306 NVTDEIEEM
-315 SSFTFDGNPAEQT
+315 RSFNFAGDPADQTNPNYT
-328 TPSYDMVSVVD
+328 MVNVVD
-339 DATGEIAADKGTSEA
+339 ESTGEIDAAKGTSDA

-368 IVNGIEVVAGDEINH
+368 IVNGIEVVAGNEINH

-437 GTSTIYFNFSTTNGV
+437 GTSTIYFNFSTLQGV

-466 VKEDAAPGNYTID
+466 VKEDAAPGNYTVD

-491 GQPDGSSYNMTN
+491 GQPDGSSYDMTN
-503 VYDEETG
+503 VYNEETG
-510 TLNVEESNLVTEIKD
+510 ELDVQESNLVTEIKD

-533 LIAEAKALAAEE
+533 LIEEAKALAAEE
-545 GYTEESIAALND
+545 GYTA
-557 AIAAAEAVAADPQSQ
+557 
-572 DQVNEAVKALQAA
+572 
-585 MDAVKID
+585 
-592 VSALEALIETA
+592 
-603 EAMDTT
+603 
-609 GYTAESVQ
+609 GSVQ
-617 ALADAI
+617 ALVDAI

-631 APESVQAVADEIV
+631 APESVQAVADEIT

-659 LEALIAE
+659 LKALIAE
-666 AKELAAKEGYTE
+666 AKELVAKEGYTE
-678 ESIADLEA
+678 ESIAALNA
-686 AIAAAESVI
+686 AIAASEAVVENP
-695 GAATVDDVKTQIE
+695 TVEDVKAQLE
-708 ALTAAMDAVKI
+708 ALKAAMDAVK
-719 DVSDLEAL
+719 
-727 IETAEAMDT
+727 
-736 TGYTSE
+736 
-742 SVQALADAIA
+742 
-752 HAKTVAEAPES
+752 
-763 VQAVA
+763 
-768 DEIVALQAA
+768 
-777 IDGLVVDTAELEALI
+777 
-792 AEAKEL
+792 
-798 AAKEG
+798 
-803 YTEESIADLEAAIA
+803 
-817 AAESVIGA
+817 
-825 ATVDD
+825 
-830 VKTQIEALTAA
+830 
-841 MAAVKPDTTDL
+841 PDTTAL
-852 EEAIA
+852 EAAIA

-869 PTSKSALQAA
+869 PTSKAALQAA

-889 VETEFVAYEDVV
+889 VETEFVSYEDVV

-934 SYIQNFLVKLNVTIN
+934 TYIQNFLVKLEDVIN

-956 KDGKITIMDT
+956 KDGKLTVMDT
-966 TMIQVRLATN
+966 TMIQVRLATG
-976 AENEYVFPDEI
+976 AEDEYVFPDEI

>member
-23 SVSLIANAAEDT
+23 SVSFIANAAEDT

-51 KKEITVNDKWL
+51 KKEITINKWL

-89 ANGHMLVYFD
+89 ANGHSLEYFD
-99 TGSEINF
+99 TGSKINF
-106 NFLDV
+106 NFTDV

-118 QGGVLYNLTFEVIAG
+118 QGGILYDLTFEVIAG

-139 IDDDLQVVSTFPFEG
+139 IDDDLQVISTFRFAG
-154 DPQAE
+154 DPQSE
-159 ENKDKPV
+159 ENQGKPVV
-166 YPFDSVIDENGTIPA
+166 YPFDSALENGTIPA
-181 DKGTESE
+181 DKGTEGE

-193 PEAETLTINGYEAA
+193 PEAETLTINGYEAT
-207 VGETVYISKKIQVND
+207 VGETVYISKKIQVNNN
-222 KWIMNGQ
+222 WLMNGQ

-236 EYLQFAPVEDAKMFP
+236 EYLRFAPVEDEKMFP
-251 NISSFLMYND
+251 NVSLNLMYND
-261 VKENGASVG
+261 VKEDGVSVG
-270 EIIITFTNPMDGYD
+270 EIRITFTNPIVGYD
-284 FTTEKVLYNLP
+284 FTTEKVLYDLP
-295 FTVIKGSADAK
+295 FTVIKGSDTAK
-306 NVTDEIEAM
+306 NVTDEVEDM
-315 SSFTFDGNPAEQT
+315 RSFNFAGDPADQTNPDYT
-328 TPSYDMVSVVD
+328 MVNVVD
-339 DATGEIAADKGTSEA
+339 ESTGEIDAAKGTSDA

-368 IVNGIEVVAGDEINH
+368 IVNDIEVVAGDEINH

-437 GTSTIYFNFSTTNGV
+437 GTSTIYFNFSTLQGV

-466 VKEDAAPGNYTID
+466 VKEDAAPGNYTVD

-491 GQPDGSSYNMTN
+491 GQPDGSSYDMTN
-503 VYDEETG
+503 VYNEETG
-510 TLNVEESNLVTEIKD
+510 KLDVQESNLVTKIKD

-533 LIAEAKALAAEE
+533 LIEEATALAAKEGYTAGSVQTLADAIAHAKTVAEAPESVQAVADEITALQAAINGLVVDTAALKALIEEAKALAAKE
-545 GYTEESIAALND
+545 
-557 AIAAAEAVAADPQSQ
+557 
-572 DQVNEAVKALQAA
+572 
-585 MDAVKID
+585 
-592 VSALEALIETA
+592 
-603 EAMDTT
+603 
-609 GYTAESVQ
+609 GYTAETVQ
-617 ALADAI
+617 VLADAI

-659 LEALIAE
+659 LKARIAE

-678 ESIADLEA
+678 ESIAALNA
-686 AIAAAESVI
+686 AIAAAEAVVKNP
-695 GAATVDDVKTQIE
+695 TVEDVKAQLE
-708 ALTAAMDAVKI
+708 ALKAAMDAVK
-719 DVSDLEAL
+719 
-727 IETAEAMDT
+727 
-736 TGYTSE
+736 
-742 SVQALADAIA
+742 
-752 HAKTVAEAPES
+752 
-763 VQAVA
+763 
-768 DEIVALQAA
+768 
-777 IDGLVVDTAELEALI
+777 
-792 AEAKEL
+792 
-798 AAKEG
+798 
-803 YTEESIADLEAAIA
+803 
-817 AAESVIGA
+817 
-825 ATVDD
+825 
-830 VKTQIEALTAA
+830 
-841 MAAVKPDTTDL
+841 PDTTAL
-852 EEAIA
+852 EAAIA

-869 PTSKSALQAA
+869 PTSKAALQAA
-879 VDAGKELLAK
+879 VDAGEELLAK
-889 VETEFVAYEDVV
+889 VETESVAYKDVV

-922 ANDDGRVNIDDA
+922 ANDDDKVNIDDA
-934 SYIQNFLVKLNVTIN
+934 TYIQNFLVKLKDVIN

-956 KDGKITIMDT
+956 KDGKLTVMDT
-966 TMIQVRLATN
+966 TMIQVRLATG
-976 AENEYVFPDEI
+976 AEDEYVFPDEI